1 MANNIS
7 LSDILHNRP
16 AVVPTI
22 YGYTLPDVADHNG
35 YIKIGYTDR
44 ENAET
49 RIKEQLHTAAI
60 PFRILFKESAMRSDG
75 TCFTDKDIHR
85 LLRHKG
91 YRQLNEGEDR
101 NEWFCC
107 SEKEALE
114 IIEEVRTGVRFE
126 GQRTWNFSMRKEQQ
140 TAVQMAKDYF
150 EQAKKEDPTRPPK
163 FLWNAKMRFGKTFAT
178 YQLARAMDFKKI
190 LILTFKPAVESAW
203 QEDLSHHIDFAG
215 WQFVSNKEARF
226 DAKQL
231 DEQFEACDKTKS
243 IVVFGSFQDLLGT
256 NDAGGIKA
264 KNEFIHSTNW
274 DLVVF
279 DEYHFGAW
287 RENAKNLFEKF
298 DEENNDFDIEKYQ
311 KEEAGNAINETF
323 LPISAFH
330 YLYLSGTPF
339 RALNSGEFLEDQ
351 VFNWTYSDEQ
361 SAKENW
367 AGKAEE
373 NPYAALPKMIM
384 LTYKVPDSIT
394 NVATNEGYD
403 EFDINEF
410 FRAEYEEKGKPE
422 SARFVYEDYVQ
433 NWLKMIQGNYM
444 PVDGLKLGAERP
456 PMPFSDTTLLNVLSH
471 TLWFL
476 PNVASCY
483 AMYNLLRQKQN
494 NFFDDYKV
502 IVCAGTRAG
511 IGIDALAPVLNAMGD
526 PLKTK
531 TITLSCG
538 KLTTGVTVRPWAGVF
553 MLRNLKSPET
563 YFQTAFRVQSPWE
576 IKDEHGNREV
586 VKQECYV
593 FDFALERALHQ
604 ISDYSCRLK
613 VDDTSPEQKVSEFI
627 SFLPVL
633 AFDGSSMNRIDAQDI
648 LDITYAGTSATLLAK
663 RWQTA
668 LLVHVDN
675 DTLKKLQ
682 SNQDALDALMN
693 IEGFRSLNS
702 EIQTIINRSEKV
714 KKLKKEKGDALT
726 KEEKKELSEDEKK
739 AKSLRKQVQ
748 ENLLKLAA
756 RIPAFM
762 YLTDYREQTIKDVIT
777 QIEPELFKK
786 VTGLSVKDF
795 DILCSIGLFDPEK
808 MNQGIFG
815 FRKYENSSLSY
826 TGIDKHEG
834 EAVGG
839 WDTVLRREEYEALYS
854 KQQATIAD
862 LTDAISPTDT
872 NTQHKTSGIVRSV
885 TTTHKPVVSQ
895 PASEIDWNK
904 ILASVSVG
912 TIVNHKTFGDGI
924 VVWMDNAKK
933 HIRVKFANGEK
944 PFIFPSAFP
953 KTNPTSK
960 HRLHISRAGGDLR
973 LFRAA
978 DYFYRSFFT
987 HHSYWNYR

>member
-1 MANNIS
+1 
-7 LSDILHNRP
+7 
-16 AVVPTI
+16 
-22 YGYTLPDVADHNG
+22 
-35 YIKIGYTDR
+35 
-44 ENAET
+44 
-49 RIKEQLHTAAI
+49 
-60 PFRILFKESAMRSDG
+60 
-75 TCFTDKDIHR
+75 
-85 LLRHKG
+85 
-91 YRQLNEGEDR
+91 
-101 NEWFCC
+101 
-107 SEKEALE
+107 
-114 IIEEVRTGVRFE
+114 
-126 GQRTWNFSMRKEQQ
+126 
-140 TAVQMAKDYF
+140 MAKDYF
-150 EQAKKEDPTRPPK
+150 EQAKKEDPDRPSK

-178 YQLARAMDFKKI
+178 YQLAKSMNFKRV
-190 LILTFKPAVESAW
+190 LVLTFKPAVESAW

-215 WQFVSNKEARF
+215 WQFVSNKEAKF
-226 DAKQL
+226 DAKEL
-231 DEQFEACDKTKS
+231 DEQFDECDGTKP

-256 NDAGGIKA
+256 NSAGGIKA
-264 KNEFIHSTNW
+264 KNEFIHTTNW

-298 DEENNDFDIEKYQ
+298 DEENDDFDIEKYQ
-311 KEEAGNAINETF
+311 KEEAGNAINESF
-323 LPISAFH
+323 LPITSNH

-351 VFNWTYSDEQ
+351 IFNWTYSDEQ

-367 AGKAEE
+367 LGKAED

-410 FRAEYEEKGKPE
+410 FRAECEEKDKLE
-422 SARFVYEDYVQ
+422 TARFVYEDYVQ

-476 PNVASCY
+476 PNIASCY
-483 AMYNLLRQKQN
+483 AMYNLLKQKQN
-494 NFFDDYKV
+494 NFFSDYKI
-502 IVCAGTRAG
+502 IVCAGTKAG
-511 IGIDALAPVLNAMGD
+511 IGLDALAPVLNAMGD

-576 IKDEHGNREV
+576 IKDEHGNREII
-586 VKQECYV
+586 KKECYV
-593 FDFALERALHQ
+593 FDFALERALRQ

-627 SFLPVL
+627 NFLPVL

-714 KKLKKEKGDALT
+714 KKLKKEKGDNLT
-726 KEEKKELSEDEKK
+726 KQEKKEISEDEKK

-795 DILCSIGLFDPEK
+795 DVLCSIGLFDPEK

-815 FRKYENSSLSY
+815 FRKYENSSLNY

-834 EAVGG
+834 ESIGG

-854 KQQATIAD
+854 KQQATVTD
-862 LTDAISPTDT
+862 LSDAIISSTETKTAPESSESSKIDT
-872 NTQHKTSGIVRSV
+872 TSAKKTVNPEKQE
-885 TTTHKPVVSQ
+885 KPQ
-895 PASEIDWNK
+895 IDWAH
-904 ILASVSVG
+904 ILADVGVG
-912 TIVNHKTFGDGI
+912 TTVKHKLFGEGTI
-924 VVWMDNAKK
+924 SKMDKAKK
-933 HIRVKFANGEK
+933 YIHVKFKKGEK
-944 PFIFPSAFP
+944 QFVFPDAFI
-953 KTNPTSK
+953 
-960 HRLHISRAGGDLR
+960 GGFLS
-973 LFRAA
+973 LQ
-978 DYFYRSFFT
+978 
-987 HHSYWNYR
+987 

>member
-1 MANNIS
+1 
-7 LSDILHNRP
+7 
-16 AVVPTI
+16 
-22 YGYTLPDVADHNG
+22 
-35 YIKIGYTDR
+35 
-44 ENAET
+44 
-49 RIKEQLHTAAI
+49 
-60 PFRILFKESAMRSDG
+60 
-75 TCFTDKDIHR
+75 
-85 LLRHKG
+85 
-91 YRQLNEGEDR
+91 
-101 NEWFCC
+101 
-107 SEKEALE
+107 
-114 IIEEVRTGVRFE
+114 
-126 GQRTWNFSMRKEQQ
+126 
-140 TAVQMAKDYF
+140 
-150 EQAKKEDPTRPPK
+150 
-163 FLWNAKMRFGKTFAT
+163 MRFGKTFAT

-203 QEDLSHHIDFAG
+203 QEDLTHHVDFAG

-231 DEQFEACDKTKS
+231 DEQFEACDKTKP

-287 RENAKNLFEKF
+287 RENAKNLFERF
-298 DEENNDFDIEKYQ
+298 DEENDDFDIEKYQ

-367 AGKAEE
+367 QDPGE

-394 NVATNEGYD
+394 NVATSEGYD

-422 SARFVYEDYVQ
+422 NARFVYEDYVQ

-502 IVCAGTRAG
+502 IVCAGTKAG

-714 KKLKKEKGDALT
+714 KKLKKEKGDDLT
-726 KEEKKELSEDEKK
+726 KQEKKELSEDEKK

-862 LTDAISPTDT
+862 LTEAISPADT
-872 NTQHKTSGIVRSV
+872 KAANARRKTSDTVS
-885 TTTHKPVVSQ
+885 TDAAYKPAAVPQ
-895 PASEIDWNK
+895 PAPEKDWDR
-904 ILASVSVG
+904 LFAPVGVG
-912 TIVNHKTFGDGI
+912 TAVKHKTFGEGT
-924 VVWMDNAKK
+924 VVWMDKAKK
-933 HIRVKFANGEK
+933 YIRVKFAAGEK
-944 PFIFPSAFP
+944 QFIFPDAFV
-953 KTNPTSK
+953 
-960 HRLHISRAGGDLR
+960 GGFL
-973 LFRAA
+973 
-978 DYFYRSFFT
+978 SVE
-987 HHSYWNYR
+987 

>member
-1 MANNIS
+1 M
-7 LSDILHNRP
+7 
-16 AVVPTI
+16 PTI
-22 YGYTLPDVADHNG
+22 YGYILPDLKDHDG
-35 YIKIGYTDR
+35 YIKVGYTDR
-44 ENAET
+44 KDTET
-49 RIKEQLHTAAI
+49 RIREQLHAAAI
-60 PFRILFKESAMRSDG
+60 KFKVLFKESAMRPDG
-75 TCFTDKDIHR
+75 TCFTDKDVHR

-91 YRQLNEGEDR
+91 FLQLNEGEDR
-101 NEWFCC
+101 NEWFKCTRTDALTAI
-107 SEKEALE
+107 KEL
-114 IIEEVRTGVRFE
+114 RTETRFE
-126 GQRTWNFSMRKEQQ
+126 GQRTWNFSMRNEQKA
-140 TAVQMAKDYF
+140 AVEMTKAYF
-150 EQAKKEDPTRPPK
+150 EQAKTDDPARPPK

-178 YQLARAMDFKKI
+178 YELCKAMGFKKI
-190 LILTFKPAVESAW
+190 LVLTFKPAVESAW
-203 QEDLSHHIDFAG
+203 QEDLSHHVDFKG
-215 WQFVSNKEARF
+215 WQFVSNKEAKF
-226 DAKQL
+226 DAKKL
-231 DEQFEACDKTKS
+231 DEQYDACDKTQP

-256 NDAGGIKA
+256 NEAGGIKA
-264 KNEFIHSTNW
+264 KNEFIHTTNW
-274 DLVVF
+274 DIVVF

-298 DEENNDFDIEKYQ
+298 DEENDDFDLEKYQ
-311 KEEAGNAINETF
+311 REEAGNAINETF
-323 LPISAFH
+323 LPITSAH

-361 SAKENW
+361 AAKENW
-367 AGKAEE
+367 DKSLGE
-373 NPYAALPKMIM
+373 NPYAALPKMVM

-394 NVATNEGYD
+394 ANVAINEGYD

-410 FRAEYEEKGKPE
+410 FRAEVPEKGKLE
-422 SARFVYEDYVQ
+422 SARFVYEEDVQ
-433 NWLKMIQGNYM
+433 KWLKMIQGNYM

-502 IVCAGTRAG
+502 IVCAGAKAG
-511 IGIDALAPVLNAMGD
+511 IGLDALRPVLNAMGD

-576 IKDEHGNREV
+576 IVNDHGDKEII
-586 VKQECYV
+586 KQECYI

-682 SNQDALDALMN
+682 ANQDALDALMR
-693 IEGFRSLNS
+693 IEGFRSLNT

-714 KKLKKEKGDALT
+714 NKLKKEKGDELT
-726 KEEKKELSEDEKK
+726 PSAKKELTEEEKKV
-739 AKSLRKQVQ
+739 KSLRKQVQ

-777 QIEPELFKK
+777 QIEPELFQK
-786 VTGLSVKDF
+786 VTGLTVKDF
-795 DILCSIGLFDPEK
+795 DVLCSIGLFDSEK

-854 KQQATIAD
+854 KQQATM
-862 LTDAISPTDT
+862 TDFEQILIPKRYRDKKTIEDKSAAGSAEHIVSD
-872 NTQHKTSGIVRSV
+872 TSGVDTIKSDKDKWEGILLQVKVGITV
-885 TTTHKPVVSQ
+885 THEKFG
-895 PASEIDWNK
+895 N
-904 ILASVSVG
+904 G
-912 TIVNHKTFGDGI
+912 TIT
-924 VVWMDNAKK
+924 WMSVDKK
-933 HIRVKFANGEK
+933 YMRVKFAAGEK
-944 PFIFPSAFP
+944 QFVFPDAFLMEYL
-953 KTNPTSK
+953 KLK
-960 HRLHISRAGGDLR
+960 
-973 LFRAA
+973 
-978 DYFYRSFFT
+978 
-987 HHSYWNYR
+987 

>member
-7 LSDILHNRP
+7 LSEILHKRP
-16 AVVPTI
+16 DVVPTI
-22 YGYTLPDVADHNG
+22 YGYILPDVKDHDG

-44 ENAET
+44 KDTET
-49 RIKEQLHTAAI
+49 RIREQLHTAAI
-60 PFRILFKESAMRSDG
+60 NFKILFKESAMRADG
-75 TCFTDKDIHR
+75 TCFTDKDVHR
-85 LLRHKG
+85 LLKHKG
-91 YRQLNEGEDR
+91 FLQLNEGADK
-101 NEWFCC
+101 NEWFRCTL
-107 SEKEALE
+107 SDALTA
-114 IIEEVRTGVRFE
+114 IEEICTETRFE
-126 GQRTWNFSMRKEQQ
+126 GNRTWNFAMRGEQQ
-140 TAVQMAKDYF
+140 QAVNMTKSYF
-150 EQAKKEDPTRPPK
+150 EQSKIDDPTRPPK
-163 FLWNAKMRFGKTFAT
+163 YLWNAKMRFGKTFAT
-178 YQLARAMDFKKI
+178 YELCKTMGFQKI
-190 LILTFKPAVESAW
+190 LVLTFKPAVESAW
-203 QEDLSHHIDFAG
+203 QEDLAHHVDFKG
-215 WQFVSNKEARF
+215 WQFVSNKEAKF
-226 DAKQL
+226 DAKKL
-231 DEQFEACDKTKS
+231 DEQFDACDKNNP

-256 NDAGGIKA
+256 NEAGGIKA
-264 KNEFIHSTNW
+264 KNEFIHTTNW
-274 DLVVF
+274 DIIVF

-298 DEENNDFDIEKYQ
+298 DEEDDDFDLEKYQ

-323 LPISAFH
+323 LPITSEQ

-361 SAKENW
+361 AAKENW
-367 AGKAEE
+367 DKSLGE
-373 NPYAALPKMIM
+373 NPYAALPKMVM

-394 NVATNEGYD
+394 ANVAINEGYD

-410 FRAEYEEKGKPE
+410 FRAEVTEKGKVE
-422 SARFVYEDYVQ
+422 TAHFVYEDDVQ
-433 NWLKMIQGNYM
+433 KWLKMIQGSYM

-494 NFFDDYKV
+494 NFFDDYKI
-502 IVCAGTRAG
+502 IVCAGTKAG
-511 IGIDALAPVLNAMGD
+511 IGLDALAPVKAAMGD
-526 PLKTK
+526 PLVTK

-553 MLRNLKSPET
+553 MLRNLNSPET

-576 IKDEHGNREV
+576 IVNDNGDKEV
-586 VKQECYV
+586 IKKECYV

-613 VDDTSPEQKVSEFI
+613 VDDVSPEQKVAEFI

-675 DTLKKLQ
+675 DTLKRLQ
-682 SNQDALDALMN
+682 NNPEAMNALNN
-693 IEGFRSLNS
+693 IEGFRALNA

-714 KKLKKEKGDALT
+714 KKLKKEKGDSLT
-726 KEEKKELSEDEKK
+726 PQEKKELTEDEKK

-786 VTGLSVKDF
+786 ITGLSVKDF
-795 DILCSIGLFDPEK
+795 DILCSIGLFDSEK

-826 TGIDKHEG
+826 TGIDKHAG
-834 EAVGG
+834 ESVGG
-839 WDTVLRREEYEALYS
+839 WDTVLRREEYEELYG
-854 KQQATIAD
+854 KQQATMTDFEEILIPEKYRAEKSGKTAENEIAATV
-862 LTDAISPTDT
+862 TDNAYASAQKQDEEKLAAEKALKEMLAKV
-872 NTQHKTSGIVRSV
+872 QVGITV
-885 TTTHKPVVSQ
+885 THK
-895 PASEIDWNK
+895 K
-904 ILASVSVG
+904 
-912 TIVNHKTFGDGI
+912 FGDGV
-924 VVWMDNAKK
+924 VVWIDSAKK
-933 HIRVKFANGEK
+933 YLRVKFDAGEK
-944 PFIFPSAFP
+944 QFVFPDAFLM
-953 KTNPTSK
+953 KFLEVK
-960 HRLHISRAGGDLR
+960 
-973 LFRAA
+973 
-978 DYFYRSFFT
+978 
-987 HHSYWNYR
+987 

>member
-22 YGYTLPDVADHNG
+22 YGYTLPTVADHDG

-44 ENAET
+44 EDTEA

-60 PFRILFKESAMRSDG
+60 PFKVLFKETAMRSDG
-75 TCFTDKDIHR
+75 TCFTDKDVHR
-85 LLRHKG
+85 LLKHKG
-91 YRQLNEGEDR
+91 FRQLNEGEDR
-101 NEWFCC
+101 NEWFYC

-114 IIEEVRTGVRFE
+114 TIEEVRTGIRFE

-150 EQAKKEDPTRPPK
+150 EQAKKEDPDRPSK

-178 YQLARAMDFKKI
+178 YQLAKSMNFKRV
-190 LILTFKPAVESAW
+190 LVLTFKPAVESAW

-215 WQFVSNKEARF
+215 WQFVSNKEAKF
-226 DAKQL
+226 DAKEL
-231 DEQFEACDKTKS
+231 DEQFDECDGTKP

-256 NDAGGIKA
+256 NSAGGIKA
-264 KNEFIHSTNW
+264 KNEFIHTTNW

-298 DEENNDFDIEKYQ
+298 DEENDDFDIEKYQ
-311 KEEAGNAINETF
+311 KEEAGNAINESF
-323 LPISAFH
+323 LPITSNH

-351 VFNWTYSDEQ
+351 IFNWTYSDEQ

-367 AGKAEE
+367 SGKAED

-410 FRAEYEEKGKPE
+410 FRAECEEKDKLE
-422 SARFVYEDYVQ
+422 TARFVYEDYVQ

-476 PNVASCY
+476 PNIASCY
-483 AMYNLLRQKQN
+483 AMYNLLKQKQN
-494 NFFDDYKV
+494 NFFSDYKI
-502 IVCAGTRAG
+502 IVCAGTKAG
-511 IGIDALAPVLNAMGD
+511 IGLDALAPVLNAMGD

-576 IKDEHGNREV
+576 IKDEHGNREII
-586 VKQECYV
+586 KKECYV
-593 FDFALERALHQ
+593 FDFALERALRQ

-627 SFLPVL
+627 NFLPVL

-702 EIQTIINRSEKV
+702 EIQTIIDRSEKV
-714 KKLKKEKGDALT
+714 KKLKKEKGDNLT
-726 KEEKKELSEDEKK
+726 KQEKKEISEDEKK

-795 DILCSIGLFDPEK
+795 DVLCSIGLFDPEK

-815 FRKYENSSLSY
+815 FRKYENSSLNY

-834 EAVGG
+834 ESIGG

-854 KQQATIAD
+854 KQQATVTD
-862 LTDAISPTDT
+862 LSDAIISSTETKTAPESSESSKIDT
-872 NTQHKTSGIVRSV
+872 TSAKKTVNPEKQE
-885 TTTHKPVVSQ
+885 KPQ
-895 PASEIDWNK
+895 IDWAH
-904 ILASVSVG
+904 ILADVGVG
-912 TIVNHKTFGDGI
+912 TTVKHKLFGEGTI
-924 VVWMDNAKK
+924 SKMDKAKK
-933 HIRVKFANGEK
+933 YIHVKFKKGEK
-944 PFIFPSAFP
+944 QFVFPDAFI
-953 KTNPTSK
+953 
-960 HRLHISRAGGDLR
+960 GGFLS
-973 LFRAA
+973 LQ
-978 DYFYRSFFT
+978 
-987 HHSYWNYR
+987 

>member
-22 YGYTLPDVADHNG
+22 YGYTLPTVADHNG

-44 ENAET
+44 EDTEA

-60 PFRILFKESAMRSDG
+60 PFKVLFKETAMRSDG
-75 TCFTDKDIHR
+75 TCFTDKDVHR
-85 LLRHKG
+85 LLKHKG
-91 YRQLNEGEDR
+91 FRQLNEGEDR
-101 NEWFCC
+101 NEWFYC
-107 SEKEALE
+107 SEKETLE
-114 IIEEVRTGVRFE
+114 TIEEVRTGIRFE

-140 TAVQMAKDYF
+140 TAVQMAKNYF
-150 EQAKKEDPTRPPK
+150 EQSKKEEPDRPSK

-178 YQLARAMDFKKI
+178 YQLAKSMNFKRI
-190 LILTFKPAVESAW
+190 LVLTFKPAVESAW
-203 QEDLSHHIDFAG
+203 QEDLSHHVDFSG
-215 WQFVSNKEARF
+215 WQFVSNKEAKF
-226 DAKQL
+226 DARKL
-231 DEQFEACDKTKS
+231 DEQFEDCDNTKP

-256 NDAGGIKA
+256 NSAGGIKA
-264 KNEFIHSTNW
+264 KNEFIHTTNW

-298 DEENNDFDIEKYQ
+298 DEENDDFDIEKYQ
-311 KEEAGNAINETF
+311 KEEAGNAINESF
-323 LPISAFH
+323 LPITSNH

-351 VFNWTYSDEQ
+351 IFNWTYSDEQ

-367 AGKAEE
+367 SGKAED

-394 NVATNEGYD
+394 NVVTNEGYD

-410 FRAEYEEKGKPE
+410 FRAECEEKDKPE
-422 SARFVYEDYVQ
+422 TARFVYEDYVQ

-476 PNVASCY
+476 PNIASCY
-483 AMYNLLRQKQN
+483 AMYNLLKQKQN
-494 NFFDDYKV
+494 NFFSDYKI
-502 IVCAGTRAG
+502 IVCAGTKAG
-511 IGIDALAPVLNAMGD
+511 IGLDALAPVLNAMGD

-576 IKDEHGNREV
+576 IKDKHGNREII
-586 VKQECYV
+586 KKECYV
-593 FDFALERALHQ
+593 FDFALERALRQ

-627 SFLPVL
+627 NFLPVL
-633 AFDGSSMNRIDAQDI
+633 AFDGSSMNKIDAQDI

-714 KKLKKEKGDALT
+714 KKLKKEKGDNLT
-726 KEEKKELSEDEKK
+726 KQEKKELTEDEKK

-795 DILCSIGLFDPEK
+795 DVLCSIGLFDPEK

-815 FRKYENSSLSY
+815 FRKYENSSLNY

-834 EAVGG
+834 ESIGG
-839 WDTVLRREEYEALYS
+839 WDTVLRRKEYEALYS
-854 KQQATIAD
+854 KQQATVTD
-862 LTDAISPTDT
+862 LSDAIISAKETKTAPESSASSKIDT
-872 NTQHKTSGIVRSV
+872 TSAKKTVNPEKQE
-885 TTTHKPVVSQ
+885 KPQ
-895 PASEIDWNK
+895 IDWEH
-904 ILASVSVG
+904 ILADVGVG
-912 TIVNHKTFGDGI
+912 TTVKHKLFGEGTI
-924 VVWMDNAKK
+924 SKMDKAKK
-933 HIRVKFANGEK
+933 YIHVKFKKGEK
-944 PFIFPSAFP
+944 QFVFPDAFICGFLS
-953 KTNPTSK
+953 
-960 HRLHISRAGGDLR
+960 LQ
-973 LFRAA
+973 
-978 DYFYRSFFT
+978 
-987 HHSYWNYR
+987 

>member
-7 LSDILHNRP
+7 LSEILHKRP
-16 AVVPTI
+16 DVVPTI
-22 YGYTLPDVADHNG
+22 YGYILPDVKDHDG

-44 ENAET
+44 KDTET

-60 PFRILFKESAMRSDG
+60 NFKILFKESAMRTDG
-75 TCFTDKDIHR
+75 TCFTDKDVHR
-85 LLRHKG
+85 LLQHKG
-91 YRQLNEGEDR
+91 FSRFNEGTDK
-101 NEWFCC
+101 NEWFKCTL
-107 SEKEALE
+107 SDALTA
-114 IIEEVRTGVRFE
+114 IEEIRTETRFE
-126 GQRTWNFSMRKEQQ
+126 GNRTWNFAMRGEQQ
-140 TAVQMAKDYF
+140 QAVNMTKSYF
-150 EQAKKEDPTRPPK
+150 LQAKADDPTRPSK

-178 YQLARAMDFKKI
+178 YELCKAMGFKKI
-190 LILTFKPAVESAW
+190 LVLTFKPAVESAW
-203 QEDLSHHIDFAG
+203 QEDLTHHVDFKG
-215 WQFVSNKEARF
+215 WQFVSNKEAKF
-226 DAKQL
+226 DAKKL
-231 DEQFEACDKTKS
+231 DEQYASCDKTKP

-264 KNEFIHSTNW
+264 KNEFIHTTNW
-274 DLVVF
+274 DIIVF

-287 RENAKNLFEKF
+287 RENAKNLFEKY
-298 DEENNDFDIEKYQ
+298 DEEEDDFDLEKYQ

-323 LPISAFH
+323 LPITSEQ

-361 SAKENW
+361 AAKENW
-367 AGKAEE
+367 DYSRGE
-373 NPYAALPKMIM
+373 NPYAALPKMVM

-394 NVATNEGYD
+394 ANVAINEGYD

-410 FRAEYEEKGKPE
+410 FRAEVTEKGKVE
-422 SARFVYEDYVQ
+422 TAHFVYEDDVQ
-433 NWLKMIQGNYM
+433 KWLKMIQGSYM

-494 NFFDDYKV
+494 NFFDDYKI
-502 IVCAGTRAG
+502 IVCAGTKAG
-511 IGIDALAPVLNAMGD
+511 IGLDALAPVKAAMGD
-526 PLKTK
+526 PLVTK

-553 MLRNLKSPET
+553 MLRNLNSPET

-576 IKDEHGNREV
+576 IVNDNGDKDV
-586 VKQECYV
+586 IKKECYV

-613 VDDTSPEQKVSEFI
+613 VDDVSPEQKVKDFI

-675 DTLKKLQ
+675 DTLKRLQ
-682 SNQDALDALMN
+682 NNPEAMDALNN
-693 IEGFRSLNS
+693 IEGFRALNA

-714 KKLKKEKGDALT
+714 KKLKKEKGDSLT
-726 KEEKKELSEDEKK
+726 PQEKKELTEDEKK

-795 DILCSIGLFDPEK
+795 DILCSIGLFDSEK

-815 FRKYENSSLSY
+815 FRKYDNSSLSY
-826 TGIDKHEG
+826 TGIDKHAG
-834 EAVGG
+834 ESVGG
-839 WDTVLRREEYEALYS
+839 WDTVLRREEYEELYG
-854 KQQATIAD
+854 KQQATMTDFEEILIPEKYRAEKSGNTAENEIAAAV
-862 LTDAISPTDT
+862 TDNVINAAQKQNEEKLAAEKAIEEML
-872 NTQHKTSGIVRSV
+872 QKVQVGITV
-885 TTTHKPVVSQ
+885 THK
-895 PASEIDWNK
+895 K
-904 ILASVSVG
+904 
-912 TIVNHKTFGDGI
+912 FGDGV
-924 VVWMDNAKK
+924 VVWIDSAKK
-933 HIRVKFANGEK
+933 YLRVKFDAGEK
-944 PFIFPSAFP
+944 QFVFPDAFLM
-953 KTNPTSK
+953 KFLEVK
-960 HRLHISRAGGDLR
+960 
-973 LFRAA
+973 
-978 DYFYRSFFT
+978 
-987 HHSYWNYR
+987 

>member
-22 YGYTLPDVADHNG
+22 YGYTLPTVADHDG

-44 ENAET
+44 ENTEN
-49 RIKEQLHTAAI
+49 RIKEQLHTAGI
-60 PFRILFKESAMRSDG
+60 PFKVLFKESAMRSDG
-75 TCFTDKDIHR
+75 TCFTDKDVHR
-85 LLRHKG
+85 LLKHKG
-91 YRQLNEGEDR
+91 FRQLNEGKDH
-101 NEWFCC
+101 NEWFYC

-114 IIEEVRTGVRFE
+114 TIEEVRTGIRFE

-150 EQAKKEDPTRPPK
+150 EQAKKDDPDRPSK

-178 YQLARAMDFKKI
+178 YQLAKSMDFKRI
-190 LILTFKPAVESAW
+190 LVLTFKPAVESAW
-203 QEDLSHHIDFAG
+203 QEDLSHHIDFLG
-215 WQFVSNKEARF
+215 WQFVSNKEAKF
-226 DAKQL
+226 DAREL
-231 DEQFEACDKTKS
+231 DEQFEDCDSTKP

-256 NDAGGIKA
+256 NSAGGIKA
-264 KNEFIHSTNW
+264 KNEFIHTTNW

-298 DEENNDFDIEKYQ
+298 DEENDDFDIEKYQ
-311 KEEAGNAINETF
+311 KEEAGNAINESF
-323 LPISAFH
+323 LPITSNH

-351 VFNWTYSDEQ
+351 IFNWTYSDEQ
-361 SAKENW
+361 SAKESW
-367 AGKAEE
+367 TGKAED
-373 NPYAALPKMIM
+373 NPYSALPKMIM

-410 FRAEYEEKGKPE
+410 FRAECEEKDKPE
-422 SARFVYEDYVQ
+422 TARFVYEDYVQ

-476 PNVASCY
+476 PNIASCY
-483 AMYNLLRQKQN
+483 AMYNLLKQKQN
-494 NFFDDYKV
+494 NFFSDYKI
-502 IVCAGTRAG
+502 IVCAGTKAG
-511 IGIDALAPVLNAMGD
+511 IGLDALAPVLNAMGD

-576 IKDEHGNREV
+576 IKDEHGNREII
-586 VKQECYV
+586 KKECYV
-593 FDFALERALHQ
+593 FDFALERALRQ

-627 SFLPVL
+627 NFLPVL
-633 AFDGSSMNRIDAQDI
+633 AFDGSSMNKIDAQDI

-714 KKLKKEKGDALT
+714 KKLKKEKGDNLT
-726 KEEKKELSEDEKK
+726 KQEKKEISEDEKK

-795 DILCSIGLFDPEK
+795 DVLCSIGLFDPEK

-815 FRKYENSSLSY
+815 FRKYENSSLNY
-826 TGIDKHEG
+826 KGIDKHEG
-834 EAVGG
+834 ESIGG

-854 KQQATIAD
+854 KRQATVTD
-862 LTDAISPTDT
+862 LSDAIISATETKTAPESSASSKIDT
-872 NTQHKTSGIVRSV
+872 TSAKKTVNPEKQE
-885 TTTHKPVVSQ
+885 KPQ
-895 PASEIDWNK
+895 IDWEN
-904 ILASVSVG
+904 ILADVG
-912 TIVNHKTFGDGI
+912 IETIVKHKMFGEGT
-924 VVWMDNAKK
+924 VVWMDKAKK
-933 HIRVKFANGEK
+933 YIRIKFKNGEK
-944 PFIFPSAFP
+944 QFVFPDAFI
-953 KTNPTSK
+953 
-960 HRLHISRAGGDLR
+960 GGFLS
-973 LFRAA
+973 LQ
-978 DYFYRSFFT
+978 
-987 HHSYWNYR
+987 

>member
-22 YGYTLPDVADHNG
+22 YGYTLPTVTDHDG

-44 ENAET
+44 ENTEN
-49 RIKEQLHTAAI
+49 RIKEQLHTASI
-60 PFRILFKESAMRSDG
+60 PFKVLFKESAMRSDG
-75 TCFTDKDIHR
+75 TCFTDKDVHR
-85 LLRHKG
+85 LLKHKG
-91 YRQLNEGEDR
+91 FRQLNEGKDR

-114 IIEEVRTGVRFE
+114 TIEEVRTGIRFK

-140 TAVQMAKDYF
+140 TAVQMAKNYF
-150 EQAKKEDPTRPPK
+150 EQSKKDDPDRPSK

-178 YQLARAMDFKKI
+178 YQLAKSMNFKRI
-190 LILTFKPAVESAW
+190 LVLTFKPAVESAW

-215 WQFVSNKEARF
+215 WQFVSNKEAKF
-226 DAKQL
+226 DAREL
-231 DEQFEACDKTKS
+231 DEQFEDCNSTKP

-256 NDAGGIKA
+256 NSAGGIKA
-264 KNEFIHSTNW
+264 KNEFIHTTNW

-298 DEENNDFDIEKYQ
+298 DEENDDFDIEKYQ
-311 KEEAGNAINETF
+311 KEEAGNAINESF
-323 LPISAFH
+323 LPITSNH

-351 VFNWTYSDEQ
+351 IFNWTYSDEQ

-367 AGKAEE
+367 SGKAED

-384 LTYKVPDSIT
+384 MTYKVPDSIT

-410 FRAEYEEKGKPE
+410 FRAECEEKDKPE
-422 SARFVYEDYVQ
+422 TARFVYEDYVQ

-476 PNVASCY
+476 PNIASCY
-483 AMYNLLRQKQN
+483 AMYNLLKQKQN
-494 NFFDDYKV
+494 NFFSDYKI
-502 IVCAGTRAG
+502 IVCAGTKAG
-511 IGIDALAPVLNAMGD
+511 IGLDALAPVLNAMGD

-576 IKDEHGNREV
+576 IKDEHGNREII
-586 VKQECYV
+586 KKECYV
-593 FDFALERALHQ
+593 FDFALERALRQ

-627 SFLPVL
+627 NFLPVL
-633 AFDGSSMNRIDAQDI
+633 AFDGSSMNKIDAQDI

-714 KKLKKEKGDALT
+714 KKLKKEKGDNLT
-726 KEEKKELSEDEKK
+726 KQEKKELTEDEKK

-795 DILCSIGLFDPEK
+795 DVLCSIGLFDPEK

-815 FRKYENSSLSY
+815 FRKYENSSLNY

-854 KQQATIAD
+854 KQQATVTD
-862 LTDAISPTDT
+862 LSDAIISATETKTVPESSESSKIDT
-872 NTQHKTSGIVRSV
+872 TSAEKTVNPE
-885 TTTHKPVVSQ
+885 KQEEPQ
-895 PASEIDWNK
+895 IDWEH
-904 ILASVSVG
+904 ILADVGVG
-912 TIVNHKTFGDGI
+912 TTVKHKLFGEGTI
-924 VVWMDNAKK
+924 SKMDKAKK
-933 HIRVKFANGEK
+933 YIHVKFKKGEK
-944 PFIFPSAFP
+944 QFVFPDAFI
-953 KTNPTSK
+953 
-960 HRLHISRAGGDLR
+960 GGFLS
-973 LFRAA
+973 LQ
-978 DYFYRSFFT
+978 
-987 HHSYWNYR
+987 

>member
-7 LSDILHNRP
+7 LSEILHTRP

-22 YGYTLPDVADHNG
+22 YGYVLPDVKDHDG

-44 ENAET
+44 DVET
-49 RIKEQLHTAAI
+49 RIKEQLHAAAI
-60 PFRILFKESAMRSDG
+60 KFKVLFKESAMRPDG
-75 TCFTDKDIHR
+75 TCFTDKDVHK
-85 LLRHKG
+85 LLRRKG
-91 YRQLNEGEDR
+91 VKQFNEGEDT
-101 NEWFCC
+101 NEWFAC
-107 SEKEALE
+107 SREEALTA
-114 IIEEVRTGVRFE
+114 IEELRTETRFE
-126 GQRTWNFSMRKEQQ
+126 GQRTWNFSMRNEQKI
-140 TAVQMAKDYF
+140 AVEMTKAYF
-150 EQAKKEDPTRPPK
+150 EQAKVDDPARPPK

-178 YQLARAMDFKKI
+178 YELCKAMDFKKI
-190 LILTFKPAVESAW
+190 LVLTFKPAVESAW
-203 QEDLSHHIDFAG
+203 QEDLSHHVDFKG
-215 WQFVSNKEARF
+215 WQFVSNKEAKF
-226 DAKQL
+226 DEAKL
-231 DEQFEACDKTKS
+231 NEQYDACDKS
-243 IVVFGSFQDLLGT
+243 RPIVVFGSFQDLLGT
-256 NDAGGIKA
+256 NDLGGIKA
-264 KNEFIHSTNW
+264 KNEFIHTTNW
-274 DLVVF
+274 DIIVF

-298 DEENNDFDIEKYQ
+298 DEEDNDFDLEKYQ
-311 KEEAGNAINETF
+311 LEEAGNAINESF
-323 LPISAFH
+323 LPITSRH

-361 SAKENW
+361 AAKENW
-367 AGKAEE
+367 DKSLGE
-373 NPYAALPKMIM
+373 NPYAALPKMVM

-394 NVATNEGYD
+394 ANIAINEGYD

-410 FRAEYEEKGKPE
+410 FRAEVAQKGKVE
-422 SARFVYEDYVQ
+422 SSRFVYEEDVQ
-433 NWLKMIQGNYM
+433 KWLKMIQGNYM

-483 AMYNLLRQKQN
+483 AMYNLLKQKQN
-494 NFFDDYKV
+494 SFFDDYKIV
-502 IVCAGTRAG
+502 VCAGTKAG
-511 IGIDALAPVLNAMGD
+511 IGLDALRPVLNAMGD

-576 IKDEHGNREV
+576 IVNDKGDKEV
-586 VKQECYV
+586 IKQECYI

-604 ISDYSCRLK
+604 IADYSCRLK
-613 VDDTSPEQKVSEFI
+613 VDDTSPEQKVADFI

-633 AFDGSSMNRIDAQDI
+633 AFDGASMNRIDAQDI

-682 SNQDALDALMN
+682 NNQEAMDALMR
-693 IEGFRSLNS
+693 IEGFRSLNA
-702 EIQTIINRSEKV
+702 EIQTIINRSEKI
-714 KKLKKEKGDALT
+714 KKIKKEGDGKKTPKEVSA
-726 KEEKKELSEDEKK
+726 EEKEI
-739 AKSLRKQVQ
+739 KSLRKQVQ

-762 YLTDYREQTIKDVIT
+762 YLTDFREQTIKDVIT
-777 QIEPELFKK
+777 QIEPELFYK
-786 VTGLSVKDF
+786 VTGLTVKDF
-795 DILCSIGLFDPEK
+795 ETLCSIGLFDPEK

-826 TGIDKHEG
+826 TGIDKHAG

-839 WDTVLRREEYEALYS
+839 WDTVLRREEYDALYS
-854 KQQATIAD
+854 KQQAT
-862 LTDAISPTDT
+862 LTDFEKALLPGAYLDD
-872 NTQHKTSGIVRSV
+872 SV
-885 TTTHKPVVSQ
+885 IERQATAKADDKDENEQGKDIWETILANVKAGDGVTHK
-895 PASEIDWNK
+895 K
-904 ILASVSVG
+904 
-912 TIVNHKTFGDGI
+912 FGDGTI
-924 VVWMDNAKK
+924 TWIGVDKK
-933 HIRVKFANGEK
+933 YLKVKFAVGEK
-944 PFIFPSAFP
+944 QFIFPDAFVMGFLSL
-953 KTNPTSK
+953 K
-960 HRLHISRAGGDLR
+960 
-973 LFRAA
+973 
-978 DYFYRSFFT
+978 
-987 HHSYWNYR
+987 

>member
-22 YGYTLPDVADHNG
+22 YCYCLPGVTDHDGYV
-35 YIKIGYTDR
+35 KVGYTDR
-44 ENAET
+44 VDVDK
-49 RIKEQLHTAAI
+49 RIREQLHTAA
-60 PFRILFKESAMRSDG
+60 LNCKVLLKESAMRSDG
-75 TCFTDKDIHR
+75 TCFTDKDVHR
-85 LLRHKG
+85 ILRRKG
-91 YRQLNEGEDR
+91 FAQLKAGADR
-101 NEWFCC
+101 NEWFACTE
-107 SEKEALE
+107 SDVLAAITEL
-114 IIEEVRTGVRFE
+114 RTGKRMD
-126 GQRTWNFSMRKEQQ
+126 GQRTWTFAMRNEQKA
-140 TAVQMAKDYF
+140 AVEMTLNYF
-150 EQAKKEDPTRPPK
+150 KQAKAEDNARPPK

-178 YQLARAMDFKKI
+178 YQLARQMGARKI
-190 LILTFKPAVESAW
+190 LVLTFKPAVESAW
-203 QEDLSHHIDFAG
+203 QEDLCRHVDFDG

-226 DAKQL
+226 DARKL
-231 DEQFEACDKTKS
+231 DEQYAACDQTKPV
-243 IVVFGSFQDLLGT
+243 VVFGSFQDLLGT
-256 NDAGGIKA
+256 NEAGGIKA
-264 KNEFIHSTNW
+264 KNEFIHATNW

-279 DEYHFGAW
+279 DEYHYGAW

-298 DEENNDFDIEKYQ
+298 DEENDDFDPEKYQ

-323 LPISAFH
+323 LPITAFH

-361 SAKENW
+361 NAKENW
-367 AGKAEE
+367 KGEGA
-373 NPYAALPKMIM
+373 NPYAALPKMVM

-394 NVATNEGYD
+394 ANVAINEGYD

-410 FRAEYEEKGKPE
+410 FRAELAEKGKPE
-422 SARFVYEDYVQ
+422 TARFVYEDDVQ
-433 NWLKMIQGNYM
+433 KWLRMIQGNYM

-456 PMPFSDTTLLNVLSH
+456 PMPYSDTTLLNVLSH

-494 NFFDDYKV
+494 AFFDDYKV
-502 IVCAGTRAG
+502 IVCAGAKAG
-511 IGIDALAPVLNAMGD
+511 IGLDALAPVLAAMGD

-553 MLRNLKSPET
+553 MLRNLNSPET

-576 IKDEHGNREV
+576 TVDEQGNRQV
-586 VKQECYV
+586 IKQECYI

-613 VDDTSPEQKVSEFI
+613 VDETSPEQKVRDFI

-675 DTLKKLQ
+675 DTLRKLQ
-682 SNQDALDALMN
+682 KSPEALDALMR
-693 IEGFRSLNS
+693 IEGFRSLNT
-702 EIQTIINRSEKV
+702 EIQTIINRSEKI
-714 KKLKKEKGDALT
+714 KKIKKEQGDNITPEQKRELT
-726 KEEKKELSEDEKK
+726 DEEKQT
-739 AKSLRKQVQ
+739 KSLRKQVQ

-777 QIEPELFKK
+777 QIEPELFRK
-786 VTGLSVKDF
+786 VTGLTVKDF
-795 DILCSIGLFDPEK
+795 DVLCSIGLFDSEK

-815 FRKYENSSLSY
+815 FRKYENASLSY

-839 WDTVLRREEYEALYS
+839 WDTVLRREEYEALYG
-854 KQQATIAD
+854 KQQASLTSFKEIILPQDNEMATTSSAEHTANDNLTTESGTNAQNGTTVQTPGAAQTASTIAKIAD
-862 LTDAISPTDT
+862 PAKPDWTTILAP
-872 NTQHKTSGIVRSV
+872 V
-885 TTTHKPVVSQ
+885 TT
-895 PASEIDWNK
+895 
-904 ILASVSVG
+904 G
-912 TIVNHKTFGDGI
+912 TTVTHKTFGQGTVTKLDKTKKYLTVSFAAGQKNFVFPNAFIDGFL
-924 VVWMDNAKK
+924 K
-933 HIRVKFANGEK
+933 
-944 PFIFPSAFP
+944 
-953 KTNPTSK
+953 
-960 HRLHISRAGGDLR
+960 L
-973 LFRAA
+973 
-978 DYFYRSFFT
+978 
-987 HHSYWNYR
+987 

>member
-22 YGYTLPDVADHNG
+22 YGYTLPTVADHNG

-44 ENAET
+44 EDTEA

-60 PFRILFKESAMRSDG
+60 PFKVLFKETAMRSDG
-75 TCFTDKDIHR
+75 TCFTDKDVHR
-85 LLRHKG
+85 LLKHKG
-91 YRQLNEGEDR
+91 FRQLNEGEDR

-107 SEKEALE
+107 SEKDALE
-114 IIEEVRTGVRFE
+114 TIEEVRTGIRFE
-126 GQRTWNFSMRKEQQ
+126 GQRTWNFAMRKEQQ

-150 EQAKKEDPTRPPK
+150 EQAKKEDPDRPSK

-178 YQLARAMDFKKI
+178 YQLAKAMDFKRV
-190 LILTFKPAVESAW
+190 LVLTFKPAVESAW
-203 QEDLSHHIDFAG
+203 QEDLSHHIDFVG
-215 WQFVSNKEARF
+215 WQFVSNKEAKF
-226 DAKQL
+226 DAKEL
-231 DEQFEACDKTKS
+231 DEQFDECDGTKP

-256 NDAGGIKA
+256 NSAGGIKA
-264 KNEFIHSTNW
+264 KNEFIHTTNW

-298 DEENNDFDIEKYQ
+298 DEENDDFDIEKYQ
-311 KEEAGNAINETF
+311 KEEAGNAINESF
-323 LPISAFH
+323 LPITSNH

-351 VFNWTYSDEQ
+351 IFNWTYSDEQ

-367 AGKAEE
+367 AGKAED

-384 LTYKVPDSIT
+384 MTYKVPDSIT

-410 FRAEYEEKGKPE
+410 FRAECEEKDKPE
-422 SARFVYEDYVQ
+422 TARFVYEDYVQ

-476 PNVASCY
+476 PNIASCY
-483 AMYNLLRQKQN
+483 AMYNLLKQKQN
-494 NFFDDYKV
+494 NFFDDYKI
-502 IVCAGTRAG
+502 IVCAGTKAG
-511 IGIDALAPVLNAMGD
+511 IGLDALTPVLNAMGD

-576 IKDEHGNREV
+576 VKDKHGNRV
-586 VKQECYV
+586 IVKKECYV
-593 FDFALERALHQ
+593 FDFALERALRQ

-627 SFLPVL
+627 NFLPVL

-714 KKLKKEKGDALT
+714 KKLKKEKGDNLT
-726 KEEKKELSEDEKK
+726 KQEKKEISEDEKK

-795 DILCSIGLFDPEK
+795 DVLCSIGLFDPEK

-815 FRKYENSSLSY
+815 FRKYENSSLNY

-834 EAVGG
+834 ESIGG

-854 KQQATIAD
+854 KQQATVTD
-862 LTDAISPTDT
+862 LTDSIISATETKTVPESSESSKIDT
-872 NTQHKTSGIVRSV
+872 TSAKKTVNSEKQE
-885 TTTHKPVVSQ
+885 KPQ
-895 PASEIDWNK
+895 IDWEN
-904 ILASVSVG
+904 ILADVGVG
-912 TIVNHKTFGDGI
+912 TVVKHKLFGEGTI
-924 VVWMDNAKK
+924 SKMDKAKK
-933 HIRVKFANGEK
+933 YIHVKFKKGEK
-944 PFIFPSAFP
+944 QFVFPDAFIGRFLS
-953 KTNPTSK
+953 
-960 HRLHISRAGGDLR
+960 LQ
-973 LFRAA
+973 
-978 DYFYRSFFT
+978 
-987 HHSYWNYR
+987 

>member
-1 MANNIS
+1 MANNIN

-16 AVVPTI
+16 AVVPTV
-22 YGYTLPDVADHNG
+22 YGYTLPTVDDHSG

-44 ENAET
+44 ENAED

-60 PFRILFKESAMRSDG
+60 PYKILFKESAMRPDG

-85 LLRHKG
+85 LLKHKG
-91 YRQLNEGEDR
+91 FRRLNEGEDK
-101 NEWFCC
+101 NEWFYC
-107 SEKEALE
+107 SEKDALDA
-114 IIEEVRTGVRFE
+114 IEEMRTGIRFE
-126 GQRTWNFSMRKEQQ
+126 GQRTWNFDMRSEQKKAVEMTQNYFAHAKE
-140 TAVQMAKDYF
+140 
-150 EQAKKEDPTRPPK
+150 EDSTRPPK
-163 FLWNAKMRFGKTFAT
+163 FLWNAKMRFGKTFAA
-178 YQLARAMDFKKI
+178 YKLAKVMGFKRI

-203 QEDLSHHIDFAG
+203 QEDLLHHVDFKD
-215 WQFVSNKEARF
+215 WQFVSNKEAKF
-226 DAKQL
+226 DAKHL
-231 DEQFEACDKTKS
+231 DEQYDACDKTKP

-256 NDAGGIKA
+256 NNAGGIKA
-264 KNEFIHSTNW
+264 KNEFIHLTNW
-274 DLVVF
+274 DIVVF

-298 DEENNDFDIEKYQ
+298 DEEDNDFDMEKYQ

-323 LPISAFH
+323 LPITSEH

-351 VFNWTYSDEQ
+351 IFNWTYSDEQ

-367 AGKAEE
+367 TGYGE

-384 LTYKVPDSIT
+384 MTYKVPDSIT
-394 NVATNEGYD
+394 NVATSEGYD
-403 EFDINEF
+403 KFDINEF
-410 FRAEYEEKGKPE
+410 FRAECEDKNKPE
-422 SARFVYEDYVQ
+422 TARFVYEDYVQ

-494 NFFDDYKV
+494 NFFDDYKI
-502 IVCAGTRAG
+502 IVCAGTKAG
-511 IGIDALAPVLNAMGD
+511 IGIDALPPVLNAMGD

-538 KLTTGVTVRPWAGVF
+538 KLTTGVTVRPWTGVF

-576 IKDEHGNREV
+576 TKDEHGDRV
-586 VKQECYV
+586 IVKKECYV
-593 FDFALERALHQ
+593 FDFALERALRQ

-627 SFLPVL
+627 NFLPIL
-633 AFDGSSMNRIDAQDI
+633 AFDGSSMNQINAQDI

-682 SNQDALDALMN
+682 NNQDALDALMN

-714 KKLKKEKGDALT
+714 KKLKKEKGDELT
-726 KEEKKELSEDEKK
+726 PKEKKEISEDEKK

-834 EAVGG
+834 ESVGG
-839 WDTVLRREEYEALYS
+839 WDTVLRREEYELLYS
-854 KQQATIAD
+854 KQQATV
-862 LTDAISPTDT
+862 TDFENAVISEQERKKMPE
-872 NTQHKTSGIVRSV
+872 GILENSTVKSEKRPVSNK
-885 TTTHKPVVSQ
+885 TTTEPTPEKNW
-895 PASEIDWNK
+895 DK
-904 ILASVSVG
+904 ILAPIGVG
-912 TIVNHKTFGDGI
+912 SAVKHKTFGTGT
-924 VVWMDNAKK
+924 VVWMDKFKK
-933 HIRVKFANGEK
+933 YIRVKFDAGEK
-944 PFIFPSAFP
+944 QFIFPDAF
-953 KTNPTSK
+953 
-960 HRLHISRAGGDLR
+960 IGGFLNIDC
-973 LFRAA
+973 
-978 DYFYRSFFT
+978 
-987 HHSYWNYR
+987 

>member
-22 YGYTLPDVADHNG
+22 YSYTLPDVADHNG

-231 DEQFEACDKTKS
+231 DEQFGACDKTKS

-323 LPISAFH
+323 LPIFAFH

-502 IVCAGTRAG
+502 IVCAGTKAG
-511 IGIDALAPVLNAMGD
+511 IGIDALKPVLDAMGD

-576 IKDEHGNREV
+576 VKDEHGNREV

-593 FDFALERALHQ
+593 FDFALERALQQ

-682 SNQDALDALMN
+682 SNPDALDALMN
-693 IEGFRSLNS
+693 IEGFRSLHS

-714 KKLKKEKGDALT
+714 KKLKKEKGDSLT
-726 KEEKKELSEDEKK
+726 KQEKKELSEDEKK

-826 TGIDKHEG
+826 TGIDMHEG

-872 NTQHKTSGIVRSV
+872 NTQRKTSNIVRSV

-944 PFIFPSAFP
+944 PFIFPNAFTAGFLHLP
-953 KTNPTSK
+953 K
-960 HRLHISRAGGDLR
+960 
-973 LFRAA
+973 
-978 DYFYRSFFT
+978 
-987 HHSYWNYR
+987 

>member
-1 MANNIS
+1 MAGNIS
-7 LSDILHNRP
+7 LSEILHSRP
-16 AVVPTI
+16 AVKPTI
-22 YGYTLPDVADHNG
+22 YGYTLPTVADHDG

-44 ENAET
+44 EDTES

-60 PFRILFKESAMRSDG
+60 PFKVLFKESAMRSDG

-85 LLRHKG
+85 LMRRKG
-91 YRQLNEGEDR
+91 FRQLNEGEDK

-107 SEKEALE
+107 CEEDVHNA
-114 IIEEVRTGVRFE
+114 IEEMRSGVRFE

-140 TAVQMAKDYF
+140 TAVELAKDYYIR
-150 EQAKKEDPTRPPK
+150 AKAEDSTRPPK
-163 FLWNAKMRFGKTFAT
+163 FLWNAKMRFGKTFAA
-178 YQLARAMDFKKI
+178 YQLAKAMNFKKI
-190 LILTFKPAVESAW
+190 LVLTFKPAVESAW
-203 QEDLSHHIDFAG
+203 QEDLLHHVDFKE
-215 WQFVSNKEARF
+215 WQFVSNKEAKF
-226 DAKQL
+226 DAKHL
-231 DEQFEACDKTKS
+231 DEQYAACDKSKP

-264 KNEFIHSTNW
+264 KNEFIHFTNW

-287 RENAKNLFEKF
+287 RENAKSLFEKF
-298 DEENNDFDIEKYQ
+298 DEENDDFDIEKYQ

-323 LPISAFH
+323 LPITSGH

-351 VFNWTYSDEQ
+351 IFNWTYSDEQ
-361 SAKENW
+361 AAKENW
-367 AGKAEE
+367 ESSDE

-384 LTYKVPDSIT
+384 MTYKVPDSIT
-394 NVATNEGYD
+394 NVATSEGYD

-410 FRAEYEEKGKPE
+410 FRAEYEDKNNSET
-422 SARFVYEDYVQ
+422 ARFVYEDYVQ

-456 PMPFSDTTLLNVLSH
+456 PMPFFDTTLLNVLSH

-483 AMYNLLRQKQN
+483 AMYNLLRQRQN
-494 NFFDDYKV
+494 NFFDDYKI
-502 IVCAGTRAG
+502 IVCAGTKAG

-682 SNQDALDALMN
+682 SNQNALEALMN

-714 KKLKKEKGDALT
+714 KKLKKEKGDDLT
-726 KEEKKELSEDEKK
+726 KQEKKELSEDEKK

-839 WDTVLRREEYEALYS
+839 WDTVLRREEYEMLYS
-854 KQQATIAD
+854 KQQATVVD
-862 LTDAISPTDT
+862 LTQAINTKLETEKLSGQISENIAAEAEHQSVMMKSSAEPIPET
-872 NTQHKTSGIVRSV
+872 NWD
-885 TTTHKPVVSQ
+885 
-895 PASEIDWNK
+895 E
-904 ILASVSVG
+904 ILALVGVG
-912 TIVNHKTFGDGI
+912 TMVKHKTFGNGT
-924 VVWMDNAKK
+924 VVWMDKLKK
-933 HIRVKFANGEK
+933 YIRVKFTAGEK
-944 PFIFPSAFP
+944 QFIFPDAFV
-953 KTNPTSK
+953 
-960 HRLHISRAGGDLR
+960 GGFLDIN
-973 LFRAA
+973 
-978 DYFYRSFFT
+978 
-987 HHSYWNYR
+987 H

>member
-7 LSDILHNRP
+7 LSEILHKRP
-16 AVVPTI
+16 AVVPTV
-22 YGYTLPDVADHNG
+22 YGYVLPDLKDHDG

-44 ENAET
+44 KETET
-49 RIKEQLHTAAI
+49 RIREQLHTAAI
-60 PFRILFKESAMRSDG
+60 NFKVLFKQSAMRSDG
-75 TCFTDKDIHR
+75 TCFTDKDVHR
-85 LLRHKG
+85 LLKHKG
-91 YRQLNEGEDR
+91 FLQLNAGAEK
-101 NEWFCC
+101 NEWFRC
-107 SEKEALE
+107 SIEDAL
-114 IIEEVRTGVRFE
+114 IAIEEVRTETRFK
-126 GQRTWNFSMRKEQQ
+126 GSRTWNFAMRGEQQ
-140 TAVQMAKDYF
+140 QAVEMTKTYF
-150 EQAKKEDPTRPPK
+150 EQAKLDDPARPPK
-163 FLWNAKMRFGKTFAT
+163 FLWNAKMRFGKTFAS
-178 YQLARAMDFKKI
+178 YELCKAMGFKKI
-190 LILTFKPAVESAW
+190 LVLTFKPAVESAW
-203 QEDLSHHIDFAG
+203 QEDLTHHVDFKG
-215 WQFVSNKEARF
+215 WQFVSNKEAKF
-226 DAKQL
+226 DAKKL
-231 DEQFEACDKTKS
+231 DEQFDECDKTKP

-256 NDAGGIKA
+256 TAAGGIKA
-264 KNEFIHSTNW
+264 KNEFIHATNW
-274 DLVVF
+274 DIIVF

-298 DEENNDFDIEKYQ
+298 DEENDDFDLEKYQ

-323 LPISAFH
+323 LPITSAH

-367 AGKAEE
+367 DSSRGE
-373 NPYAALPKMIM
+373 NPYAALPKMVM
-384 LTYKVPDSIT
+384 LTYKAPDSIT
-394 NVATNEGYD
+394 ANVAINEGYD

-410 FRAEYEEKGKPE
+410 FRAEIPEKGKVE
-422 SARFVYEDYVQ
+422 TARFVYEDDVQ
-433 NWLKMIQGNYM
+433 KWLKMIQGNYM

-456 PMPFSDTTLLNVLSH
+456 PIPFSDTTLLNVLSH

-483 AMYNLLRQKQN
+483 AMYSLLRQKQN

-502 IVCAGTRAG
+502 IVCAGTKAG
-511 IGIDALAPVLNAMGD
+511 IGLDALAPVLNAMGD
-526 PLKTK
+526 PLTTK

-576 IKDEHGNREV
+576 VVGDNGEKEIIKR
-586 VKQECYV
+586 ECYI

-633 AFDGSSMNRIDAQDI
+633 AFDGASMNRIDAQDI

-675 DTLKKLQ
+675 DTLKRLQ
-682 SNQDALDALMN
+682 SNRDALDALMR
-693 IEGFRSLNS
+693 IEGFRSLNA

-714 KKLKKEKGDALT
+714 KKLKKEKGDDLT
-726 KEEKKELSEDEKK
+726 PAEKRELTEEEKQ

-777 QIEPELFKK
+777 QIEPELFRK
-786 VTGLSVKDF
+786 VTGLTVKDF
-795 DILCSIGLFDPEK
+795 DTLCSIGLFDSEK

-834 EAVGG
+834 ESIGG

-854 KQQATIAD
+854 KQQATM
-862 LTDAISPTDT
+862 TDFEGILIPEKYRAAAEKEVGAAVGEAAVGWAAVGGAEEKKKAATSVAHALEENSAEKALEEMLKKVKVGITVS
-872 NTQHKTSGIVRSV
+872 HK
-885 TTTHKPVVSQ
+885 K
-895 PASEIDWNK
+895 
-904 ILASVSVG
+904 
-912 TIVNHKTFGDGI
+912 FGDGTI
-924 VVWMDNAKK
+924 TWISADNKYL
-933 HIRVKFANGEK
+933 RVKFSVGEK
-944 PFIFPSAFP
+944 QFVFPDAFVMGFLEVE
-953 KTNPTSK
+953 N
-960 HRLHISRAGGDLR
+960 
-973 LFRAA
+973 
-978 DYFYRSFFT
+978 
-987 HHSYWNYR
+987 

>member
-7 LSDILHNRP
+7 LSDILHARP

-22 YGYTLPDVADHNG
+22 YGYILPDLKDHEG

-44 ENAET
+44 KDTET
-49 RIKEQLHTAAI
+49 RIREQLRTAAVNYKI
-60 PFRILFKESAMRSDG
+60 VLKESAMRPDG
-75 TCFTDKDIHR
+75 TCFTDHDVHR

-91 YRQLNEGEDR
+91 FLRLKEGEDR
-101 NEWFCC
+101 NEWYRCTI
-107 SEKEALE
+107 SDVSAA
-114 IIEEVRTGVRFE
+114 IEELRTGIKFE
-126 GQRTWNFSMRKEQQ
+126 GQRTWNFSMRNEQKV
-140 TAVQMAKDYF
+140 AVDRTKAYF
-150 EQAKKEDPTRPPK
+150 ERAKREDPERPPK

-178 YQLARAMDFKKI
+178 YELCREMGFKKI
-190 LILTFKPAVESAW
+190 LVLTFKPAVESAW
-203 QEDLSHHIDFAG
+203 QEDLTHHVHFKG
-215 WQFVSNKEARF
+215 WQFVSNKEAKF
-226 DAKQL
+226 DTRKL
-231 DEQFEACDKTKS
+231 DEQYEACDKEQP

-256 NDAGGIKA
+256 NEAGGIKA
-264 KNEFIHSTNW
+264 KNEFIHTTNW
-274 DLVVF
+274 DIIVF

-298 DEENNDFDIEKYQ
+298 DEEDNDFDVEKYQ
-311 KEEAGNAINETF
+311 REEAGNAMNETF
-323 LPISAFH
+323 LPITSFH

-361 SAKENW
+361 TAKENW
-367 AGKAEE
+367 DKASGE
-373 NPYAALPKMIM
+373 NPYAALPKMVM

-394 NVATNEGYD
+394 ANIAINEGYD

-410 FRAEYEEKGKPE
+410 FRAEVPEKGKTE
-422 SARFVYEDYVQ
+422 SARFVHEEDVQ
-433 NWLKMIQGNYM
+433 KWLKMIQGNYM

-483 AMYNLLRQKQN
+483 AMHNLLRQRQN
-494 NFFDDYKV
+494 NFFDDYKI
-502 IVCAGTRAG
+502 IVCAGAKAG
-511 IGIDALAPVLNAMGD
+511 IGVEALAPVLNAMGN
-526 PLKTK
+526 PLETK

-576 IKDEHGNREV
+576 IVNDKGDKEV
-586 VKQECYV
+586 IKQECYI

-604 ISDYSCRLK
+604 IADYACRLK
-613 VDDTSPEQKVSEFI
+613 VDDTSPERKVADFI
-627 SFLPVL
+627 SFLPIL
-633 AFDGSSMNRIDAQDI
+633 AFDGASMNRIDAQDI
-648 LDITYAGTSATLLAK
+648 LDITYAGTSSTLLAK

-682 SNQDALDALMN
+682 NNTDALDALMR
-693 IEGFRSLNS
+693 IEGFRSLNK

-714 KKLKKEKGDALT
+714 KKIKKDKGDRLT
-726 KEEKKELSEDEKK
+726 PPERRDLTEEEKA
-739 AKSLRKQVQ
+739 AKTLRKQVQ

-762 YLTDYREQTIKDVIT
+762 YLTDYREETIKDVIT
-777 QIEPELFKK
+777 QIEPELFQK
-786 VTGLSVKDF
+786 VTGLTVKDF
-795 DILCSIGLFDPEK
+795 NVLCSIGLFDAEK

-815 FRKYENSSLSY
+815 FRRYENSSLSY

-839 WDTVLRREEYEALYS
+839 WDTVLKRDEYEKLYAG
-854 KQQATIAD
+854 QQATI
-862 LTDAISPTDT
+862 TDFETVAVDDTSESETDM
-872 NTQHKTSGIVRSV
+872 SV
-885 TTTHKPVVSQ
+885 ALEHTVANHEQLAQKRILEKLSCVNVGTEVTHKIFGSGAVS
-895 PASEIDWNK
+895 
-904 ILASVSVG
+904 
-912 TIVNHKTFGDGI
+912 
-924 VVWMDNAKK
+924 WMDKAKK
-933 HIRVKFANGEK
+933 YVRIKFAVGEK
-944 PFIFPSAFP
+944 QFVFPDAFIDGYLAL
-953 KTNPTSK
+953 KE
-960 HRLHISRAGGDLR
+960 
-973 LFRAA
+973 
-978 DYFYRSFFT
+978 
-987 HHSYWNYR
+987 

>member
-7 LSDILHNRP
+7 LSEILHKRP
-16 AVVPTI
+16 DVVPTI
-22 YGYTLPDVADHNG
+22 YGYILPDVKDHDG

-44 ENAET
+44 KDTET
-49 RIKEQLHTAAI
+49 RIREQLHTAAI
-60 PFRILFKESAMRSDG
+60 NFKILFKESAMRADG
-75 TCFTDKDIHR
+75 TCFTDKDVHR
-85 LLRHKG
+85 LLQHKG
-91 YRQLNEGEDR
+91 FSRLNEGSDK
-101 NEWFCC
+101 NEWFNCTL
-107 SEKEALE
+107 SDALVA
-114 IIEEVRTGVRFE
+114 IEELRTETRFE
-126 GQRTWNFSMRKEQQ
+126 GNHTWNFAMRGEQQ
-140 TAVQMAKDYF
+140 QAVNMTKSYF
-150 EQAKKEDPTRPPK
+150 EQSKIDDPTRPPK

-178 YQLARAMDFKKI
+178 YELCKAMGFQKI
-190 LILTFKPAVESAW
+190 LVLTFKPAVESAW
-203 QEDLSHHIDFAG
+203 QEDLTHHVDFKG
-215 WQFVSNKEARF
+215 WQFVSNKEAKF
-226 DAKQL
+226 DAKKL
-231 DEQFEACDKTKS
+231 DEQFDACDKTKP

-256 NDAGGIKA
+256 NEAGGIKA
-264 KNEFIHSTNW
+264 KNEFIHTTNW
-274 DLVVF
+274 DIIVF

-287 RENAKNLFEKF
+287 RENAKNLFEKY
-298 DEENNDFDIEKYQ
+298 DEEEDDFDLEKYQ

-323 LPISAFH
+323 LPITSEQ

-361 SAKENW
+361 AAKENW
-367 AGKAEE
+367 DKSLGE
-373 NPYAALPKMIM
+373 NPYAALPKMVM
-384 LTYKVPDSIT
+384 LTYKAPDSIT
-394 NVATNEGYD
+394 ANVAINEGYD

-410 FRAEYEEKGKPE
+410 FRAEVTEKGKVE
-422 SARFVYEDYVQ
+422 TAHFVYEDDVQ
-433 NWLKMIQGNYM
+433 KWLKMIQGSYM

-494 NFFDDYKV
+494 NFFDDYKI
-502 IVCAGTRAG
+502 IVCAGTKAG
-511 IGIDALAPVLNAMGD
+511 IGLDALAPVKAAMDD
-526 PLKTK
+526 PLVTK

-553 MLRNLKSPET
+553 MLRNLNSPET

-576 IKDEHGNREV
+576 IVNDNGDKEV
-586 VKQECYV
+586 IKKECYV

-604 ISDYSCRLK
+604 IADYSCRLK
-613 VDDTSPEQKVSEFI
+613 VDETSPEQKVSEFI

-633 AFDGSSMNRIDAQDI
+633 AFDGASMNRIDAQDI

-682 SNQDALDALMN
+682 NNQDALDALMR
-693 IEGFRSLNS
+693 IEGFRSLNA

-714 KKLKKEKGDALT
+714 KKLKKEKGDDLT
-726 KEEKKELSEDEKK
+726 SAEKKGLTEDEKK

-762 YLTDYREQTIKDVIT
+762 YLTDYREQTVKDVIT
-777 QIEPELFKK
+777 QIEPELFQK
-786 VTGLSVKDF
+786 VTGLTVKDF
-795 DILCSIGLFDPEK
+795 DVLCSIGLFDSEK

-834 EAVGG
+834 EAIGG

-854 KQQATIAD
+854 KQQATMTDFEEILIPEKYRAEKSGNTAENEIAAAV
-862 LTDAISPTDT
+862 TDNAYAAAQKQDEEKLAAEKAL
-872 NTQHKTSGIVRSV
+872 QEMLAKVQVGITV
-885 TTTHKPVVSQ
+885 THK
-895 PASEIDWNK
+895 K
-904 ILASVSVG
+904 
-912 TIVNHKTFGDGI
+912 FGDGV
-924 VVWMDNAKK
+924 VVWIDSAKK
-933 HIRVKFANGEK
+933 HLRVKFDAGEK
-944 PFIFPSAFP
+944 QFVFPDAFLM
-953 KTNPTSK
+953 KFLEVK
-960 HRLHISRAGGDLR
+960 
-973 LFRAA
+973 
-978 DYFYRSFFT
+978 
-987 HHSYWNYR
+987 

>member
-22 YGYTLPDVADHNG
+22 YGYTLPTVADHNG

-44 ENAET
+44 EDTEA

-60 PFRILFKESAMRSDG
+60 PFKVLFKETAMRSDG
-75 TCFTDKDIHR
+75 TCFTDKDVHR
-85 LLRHKG
+85 LLKHKG
-91 YRQLNEGEDR
+91 FRQLNEGEDR
-101 NEWFCC
+101 NEWFYC
-107 SEKEALE
+107 SEKETLE
-114 IIEEVRTGVRFE
+114 TIEEVRTGIRFE

-140 TAVQMAKDYF
+140 TAVQMAKNYF
-150 EQAKKEDPTRPPK
+150 EQSKKEEPDRPSK

-178 YQLARAMDFKKI
+178 YQLAKSMNFKRI
-190 LILTFKPAVESAW
+190 LVLTFKPAVESAW
-203 QEDLSHHIDFAG
+203 QEDLSHHVDFSG
-215 WQFVSNKEARF
+215 WQFVSNKEAKF
-226 DAKQL
+226 DARKL
-231 DEQFEACDKTKS
+231 DEQFEDCDNTKP

-256 NDAGGIKA
+256 NSAGGIKA
-264 KNEFIHSTNW
+264 KNEFIHTTNW

-298 DEENNDFDIEKYQ
+298 DEENDDFDIEKYQ
-311 KEEAGNAINETF
+311 KEEAGNAINESF
-323 LPISAFH
+323 LPITSNH

-351 VFNWTYSDEQ
+351 IFNWTYSDEQ

-367 AGKAEE
+367 SGKAED

-410 FRAEYEEKGKPE
+410 FRAECEEKDKPE
-422 SARFVYEDYVQ
+422 TARFVYEDYVQ

-476 PNVASCY
+476 PNIASCY
-483 AMYNLLRQKQN
+483 AMYNLLKQKQN
-494 NFFDDYKV
+494 NFFSDYKI
-502 IVCAGTRAG
+502 IVCAGTKAG
-511 IGIDALAPVLNAMGD
+511 IGLDALAPVLNAMGD

-576 IKDEHGNREV
+576 IKDKHGNREII
-586 VKQECYV
+586 KKECYV
-593 FDFALERALHQ
+593 FDFALERALRQ

-627 SFLPVL
+627 NFLPVL
-633 AFDGSSMNRIDAQDI
+633 AFDGSSMNKIDAQDI

-714 KKLKKEKGDALT
+714 KKLKKEKGDNLT
-726 KEEKKELSEDEKK
+726 KQEKKELTEDEKK

-795 DILCSIGLFDPEK
+795 DVLCSIGLFDPEK

-815 FRKYENSSLSY
+815 FRKYENSSLNY

-834 EAVGG
+834 ESIGG

-854 KQQATIAD
+854 KQQATVTD
-862 LTDAISPTDT
+862 LSDAIISATETKTAPESSASSKIDT
-872 NTQHKTSGIVRSV
+872 TSAKKTVNPEKQE
-885 TTTHKPVVSQ
+885 KPQ
-895 PASEIDWNK
+895 IDWEH
-904 ILASVSVG
+904 ILADVGVG
-912 TIVNHKTFGDGI
+912 TTVKHKLFGEGTI
-924 VVWMDNAKK
+924 SKMDKAKK
-933 HIRVKFANGEK
+933 YIHVKFKKGEK
-944 PFIFPSAFP
+944 QFVFPDAFI
-953 KTNPTSK
+953 
-960 HRLHISRAGGDLR
+960 GGFLS
-973 LFRAA
+973 LQ
-978 DYFYRSFFT
+978 
-987 HHSYWNYR
+987 

>member
-7 LSDILHNRP
+7 LSEILHTRP

-22 YGYTLPDVADHNG
+22 YGYILPDLKDHDG
-35 YIKIGYTDR
+35 YIKVGYTDR
-44 ENAET
+44 KDTET
-49 RIKEQLHTAAI
+49 RIREQLHAAAI
-60 PFRILFKESAMRSDG
+60 KFKVLFKESAMRPDG
-75 TCFTDKDIHR
+75 TCFTDKDVHR

-91 YRQLNEGEDR
+91 FLQLNEGEDR
-101 NEWFCC
+101 NEWFKCTLTD
-107 SEKEALE
+107 ALTA
-114 IIEEVRTGVRFE
+114 IEELRTETRFE
-126 GQRTWNFSMRKEQQ
+126 GQRTWNFSMRNEQKA
-140 TAVQMAKDYF
+140 AVEMTKAYF
-150 EQAKKEDPTRPPK
+150 EQAKTDDPARPPK

-178 YQLARAMDFKKI
+178 YELCKAMGFKKI
-190 LILTFKPAVESAW
+190 LVLTFKPAVESAW
-203 QEDLSHHIDFAG
+203 QEDLSHHVDFKG
-215 WQFVSNKEARF
+215 WQFVSNKEAKF
-226 DAKQL
+226 DAKKL
-231 DEQFEACDKTKS
+231 DEQYDACDKTQP

-256 NDAGGIKA
+256 NEAGGIKA
-264 KNEFIHSTNW
+264 KNEFIHTTNW
-274 DLVVF
+274 DIVVF

-298 DEENNDFDIEKYQ
+298 DEENDDFDLEKYQ
-311 KEEAGNAINETF
+311 REEAGNAINETF
-323 LPISAFH
+323 LPITSAH

-361 SAKENW
+361 AAKENW
-367 AGKAEE
+367 DKSLGE
-373 NPYAALPKMIM
+373 NPYAALPKMVM

-394 NVATNEGYD
+394 ANVAINEGYD

-410 FRAEYEEKGKPE
+410 FRAEVPEKGKIE
-422 SARFVYEDYVQ
+422 SARFVYEEDVQ
-433 NWLKMIQGNYM
+433 KWLKMIQGNYM

-483 AMYNLLRQKQN
+483 AMQNLLRQKQN
-494 NFFDDYKV
+494 NFFNDYKI
-502 IVCAGTRAG
+502 IVCAGPKAG
-511 IGIDALAPVLNAMGD
+511 IGLDALHPVLNAMGD
-526 PLKTK
+526 PLETK

-576 IKDEHGNREV
+576 VVNDHGDKEV
-586 VKQECYV
+586 IKQECYI

-613 VDDTSPEQKVSEFI
+613 VDDASPEQKVSEFI

-682 SNQDALDALMN
+682 ANQDALDALMR
-693 IEGFRSLNS
+693 IEGFRSLNT

-714 KKLKKEKGDALT
+714 NKLKKEKGDELT
-726 KEEKKELSEDEKK
+726 PSAKKELTEEEKKV
-739 AKSLRKQVQ
+739 KSLRKQVQ

-777 QIEPELFKK
+777 QIEPELFQK
-786 VTGLSVKDF
+786 VTGLTVKDF
-795 DILCSIGLFDPEK
+795 DVLCSIGLFDSEK

-854 KQQATIAD
+854 KQQATM
-862 LTDAISPTDT
+862 TDFEQILIPKRYRDKKTIEDKSAAGSAEHIVSD
-872 NTQHKTSGIVRSV
+872 TSGVDTIKSDKDKWEEILSQVKVGITV
-885 TTTHKPVVSQ
+885 THEKFG
-895 PASEIDWNK
+895 N
-904 ILASVSVG
+904 G
-912 TIVNHKTFGDGI
+912 TIT
-924 VVWMDNAKK
+924 WMSVDKK
-933 HIRVKFANGEK
+933 YMRVKFAAGEK
-944 PFIFPSAFP
+944 QFVFPDAFLMEYL
-953 KTNPTSK
+953 KLK
-960 HRLHISRAGGDLR
+960 
-973 LFRAA
+973 
-978 DYFYRSFFT
+978 
-987 HHSYWNYR
+987 

>member
-7 LSDILHNRP
+7 LSEILHKRP
-16 AVVPTI
+16 DVVPTI
-22 YGYTLPDVADHNG
+22 YGYILPDVKDHDG

-44 ENAET
+44 KDTET
-49 RIKEQLHTAAI
+49 RIREQLHTAAI
-60 PFRILFKESAMRSDG
+60 NFKILFKESAMRADG
-75 TCFTDKDIHR
+75 TCFTDKDVHR
-85 LLRHKG
+85 LLKRKG
-91 YRQLNEGEDR
+91 FLQLNAGTDK
-101 NEWFCC
+101 NEWFKCTL
-107 SEKEALE
+107 SDTLTA
-114 IIEEVRTGVRFE
+114 IEEVRTETRFE
-126 GQRTWNFSMRKEQQ
+126 GNRMWNFAMRDEQQ
-140 TAVQMAKDYF
+140 QAVNMTKSYF
-150 EQAKKEDPTRPPK
+150 EQSKIDDPTRPPK

-178 YQLARAMDFKKI
+178 YELCKAMGFNKI
-190 LILTFKPAVESAW
+190 LVLTFKPAVESAW
-203 QEDLSHHIDFAG
+203 QEDLTHHVDFKG
-215 WQFVSNKEARF
+215 WQFVSNKEAKF
-226 DAKQL
+226 DAKKL
-231 DEQFEACDKTKS
+231 DEQFDACDKTKP

-256 NDAGGIKA
+256 NEAGGIKA
-264 KNEFIHSTNW
+264 KNEFIHTTNW
-274 DLVVF
+274 DIIVF

-298 DEENNDFDIEKYQ
+298 DEENDDFDLEKYQ

-323 LPISAFH
+323 LPITSEQ

-367 AGKAEE
+367 DKSSGE
-373 NPYAALPKMIM
+373 NPYAALPKMVM

-394 NVATNEGYD
+394 ANVAINEGYD

-410 FRAEYEEKGKPE
+410 FRAEVTEKGKVE
-422 SARFVYEDYVQ
+422 TAHFVYEDDVQ
-433 NWLKMIQGNYM
+433 KWLKMIQGSYM

-494 NFFDDYKV
+494 NFFDDYKI
-502 IVCAGTRAG
+502 IVCAGTKAG
-511 IGIDALAPVLNAMGD
+511 IGLDALAPVKAAMGD
-526 PLKTK
+526 PLVTK

-553 MLRNLKSPET
+553 MLRNLNSPET

-576 IKDEHGNREV
+576 IVNDNGDKEV
-586 VKQECYV
+586 IKKECYV

-613 VDDTSPEQKVSEFI
+613 VDDVSPEQKVAEFI
-627 SFLPVL
+627 LFLPVL

-675 DTLKKLQ
+675 DTLKRLQ
-682 SNQDALDALMN
+682 NNPEAMEALNN
-693 IEGFRSLNS
+693 IEGFRALNA

-714 KKLKKEKGDALT
+714 KKLKKEKGDNLT
-726 KEEKKELSEDEKK
+726 PQEKKELTEDEKK

-777 QIEPELFKK
+777 EIEPELFKK

-795 DILCSIGLFDPEK
+795 DVLCSIGLFDSEK

-834 EAVGG
+834 EAIGG
-839 WDTVLRREEYEALYS
+839 WDTVLRREEYEELYG
-854 KQQATIAD
+854 KQQATMTDFEEILIPEKYRAEKSGNTAENEIAAAV
-862 LTDAISPTDT
+862 TDNAYAAAQKQDEEKLAAEKAL
-872 NTQHKTSGIVRSV
+872 QEMLAKVQVGITV
-885 TTTHKPVVSQ
+885 THKKFGS
-895 PASEIDWNK
+895 
-904 ILASVSVG
+904 G
-912 TIVNHKTFGDGI
+912 TIVWIDS
-924 VVWMDNAKK
+924 AKK
-933 HIRVKFANGEK
+933 YLRVKFDAGEK
-944 PFIFPSAFP
+944 QFVFPDAFLM
-953 KTNPTSK
+953 KFLEVK
-960 HRLHISRAGGDLR
+960 
-973 LFRAA
+973 
-978 DYFYRSFFT
+978 
-987 HHSYWNYR
+987 

>member
-7 LSDILHNRP
+7 LSEILHKRP
-16 AVVPTI
+16 DVVPTI
-22 YGYTLPDVADHNG
+22 YGYILPDVKDHDG

-44 ENAET
+44 KDTET
-49 RIKEQLHTAAI
+49 RIREQLHTAAI
-60 PFRILFKESAMRSDG
+60 NFKILFKESAMRADG

-85 LLRHKG
+85 LLKHKG
-91 YRQLNEGEDR
+91 FLQLNEGTDK
-101 NEWFCC
+101 NEWFKCTL
-107 SEKEALE
+107 SDALTA
-114 IIEEVRTGVRFE
+114 IEEIRTETRFE
-126 GQRTWNFSMRKEQQ
+126 GNRTWNFAMRGEQQ
-140 TAVQMAKDYF
+140 QAVNMTKSYF
-150 EQAKKEDPTRPPK
+150 EQSKIDDPTRPPK

-178 YQLARAMDFKKI
+178 YELCKTMGFKKI
-190 LILTFKPAVESAW
+190 LVLTFKPAVESAW
-203 QEDLSHHIDFAG
+203 QEDLTHHVDFKG
-215 WQFVSNKEARF
+215 WQFVSNKEAKF
-226 DAKQL
+226 DAKKL
-231 DEQFEACDKTKS
+231 DEQFDACDKTKP

-256 NDAGGIKA
+256 NEAGGIKA
-264 KNEFIHSTNW
+264 KNEFIHTTNW
-274 DLVVF
+274 DIIVF

-287 RENAKNLFEKF
+287 RENAKNLFEKY
-298 DEENNDFDIEKYQ
+298 DEEEDDFDLEKYQ

-323 LPISAFH
+323 LPITSEQ

-361 SAKENW
+361 AAKENW
-367 AGKAEE
+367 DKSLGE
-373 NPYAALPKMIM
+373 NPYAALPKMVM

-394 NVATNEGYD
+394 ANVAINEGYD

-410 FRAEYEEKGKPE
+410 FRAEVTEKGKVE
-422 SARFVYEDYVQ
+422 TAHFVYEDDVQ
-433 NWLKMIQGNYM
+433 KWLKMIQGSYM

-494 NFFDDYKV
+494 NFFDDYKI
-502 IVCAGTRAG
+502 IVCAGTKAG
-511 IGIDALAPVLNAMGD
+511 IGLDALAPVKAAMGD
-526 PLKTK
+526 PLVTK

-553 MLRNLKSPET
+553 MLRNLNSPET

-576 IKDEHGNREV
+576 IVNDNGDKEV
-586 VKQECYV
+586 IKKECYV

-613 VDDTSPEQKVSEFI
+613 VDDVSSEQKVAEFI

-675 DTLKKLQ
+675 DTLKRLQ
-682 SNQDALDALMN
+682 NNPEAMEALNN
-693 IEGFRSLNS
+693 IEGFRALNA

-714 KKLKKEKGDALT
+714 KKLKKEKGDNLT
-726 KEEKKELSEDEKK
+726 PQEKKELTEDEKK

-777 QIEPELFKK
+777 EIEPELFKK

-795 DILCSIGLFDPEK
+795 DILCSIGLFDSEK

-826 TGIDKHEG
+826 TGIDKHAG

-839 WDTVLRREEYEALYS
+839 WDTVLRREEYEELYG
-854 KQQATIAD
+854 KQQATMMDFEEILIPEKYRAEKSGNTAEDEIAATV
-862 LTDAISPTDT
+862 TDNAAT
-872 NTQHKTSGIVRSV
+872 NNATTALQKQSEEKRAAEKALEEMLAKVQVGV
-885 TTTHKPVVSQ
+885 TVTHKKFG
-895 PASEIDWNK
+895 N
-904 ILASVSVG
+904 G
-912 TIVNHKTFGDGI
+912 TIVWIDS
-924 VVWMDNAKK
+924 AKK
-933 HIRVKFANGEK
+933 YLRVKFDAGEK
-944 PFIFPSAFP
+944 QFVFPDAFLM
-953 KTNPTSK
+953 KFLEVK
-960 HRLHISRAGGDLR
+960 
-973 LFRAA
+973 
-978 DYFYRSFFT
+978 
-987 HHSYWNYR
+987 

>member
-7 LSDILHNRP
+7 LSEILHKRP
-16 AVVPTI
+16 DVVPTI
-22 YGYTLPDVADHNG
+22 YGYILPDVKGHDG

-44 ENAET
+44 KDTET
-49 RIKEQLHTAAI
+49 RIREQLHTAAI
-60 PFRILFKESAMRSDG
+60 NFKILFKESAMRVDG
-75 TCFTDKDIHR
+75 TCFTDKDVHR
-85 LLRHKG
+85 LLKHKG
-91 YRQLNEGEDR
+91 FLQLNEGADK
-101 NEWFCC
+101 NEWFRCTL
-107 SEKEALE
+107 SDALTA
-114 IIEEVRTGVRFE
+114 IEEIRTETRFE
-126 GQRTWNFSMRKEQQ
+126 GNRTWNFAMRGEQQ
-140 TAVQMAKDYF
+140 QAVNMTKSYF
-150 EQAKKEDPTRPPK
+150 EQSKIDDPTRPPK
-163 FLWNAKMRFGKTFAT
+163 YLWNAKMRFGKTFAT
-178 YQLARAMDFKKI
+178 YELCKAMGFKKI
-190 LILTFKPAVESAW
+190 LVLTFKPAVESAW
-203 QEDLSHHIDFAG
+203 QEDLTHHIDFKG
-215 WQFVSNKEARF
+215 WQFVSNKEAKF
-226 DAKQL
+226 DAKKL
-231 DEQFEACDKTKS
+231 DEQFDACDKTKP

-256 NDAGGIKA
+256 NEAGGIKA
-264 KNEFIHSTNW
+264 KNEFIHTTNW
-274 DLVVF
+274 DIIVF

-298 DEENNDFDIEKYQ
+298 DEENDDFDLEKYQ

-323 LPISAFH
+323 LPLTAEH

-361 SAKENW
+361 STKENW
-367 AGKAEE
+367 DYSRGE
-373 NPYAALPKMIM
+373 NPYAELPKIVM

-394 NVATNEGYD
+394 ANVAINEGYD

-410 FRAEYEEKGKPE
+410 FRAEVTEKGKVE
-422 SARFVYEDYVQ
+422 TAHFVYEDDVQ
-433 NWLKMIQGNYM
+433 KWLKMIQGSYM

-494 NFFDDYKV
+494 NFFDDYKI
-502 IVCAGTRAG
+502 IVCAGTKAG
-511 IGIDALAPVLNAMGD
+511 IGLDALAPVKAAMGD
-526 PLKTK
+526 PLVTK

-553 MLRNLKSPET
+553 MLRNLNSPET

-576 IKDEHGNREV
+576 IVNDNGDKEV
-586 VKQECYV
+586 IKKECYV

-613 VDDTSPEQKVSEFI
+613 MDDVSPEQKVAEFI

-633 AFDGSSMNRIDAQDI
+633 AFDGSSMNHIDAQDI

-675 DTLKKLQ
+675 DTLKRLQ
-682 SNQDALDALMN
+682 NTPEAMEALNN
-693 IEGFRSLNS
+693 IEGFRALNA

-714 KKLKKEKGDALT
+714 KKLKKEKGDNLT
-726 KEEKKELSEDEKK
+726 PQEKKELTEDEKK
-739 AKSLRKQVQ
+739 AKSLRKQVR

-777 QIEPELFKK
+777 EIEPELFKK

-795 DILCSIGLFDPEK
+795 DILCSIGLFDSEK

-826 TGIDKHEG
+826 TGIDKHAG
-834 EAVGG
+834 ESVGG
-839 WDTVLRREEYEALYS
+839 WDTVLRREEYEELYG
-854 KQQATIAD
+854 KQQATMTDFEEILIPEKYRAEKSGKTAENEIAATV
-862 LTDAISPTDT
+862 TDNAYASAQKQDEEKLAAEKALKEMLAKV
-872 NTQHKTSGIVRSV
+872 QVGITV
-885 TTTHKPVVSQ
+885 THK
-895 PASEIDWNK
+895 K
-904 ILASVSVG
+904 
-912 TIVNHKTFGDGI
+912 FGDGV
-924 VVWMDNAKK
+924 VVWIDSAKK
-933 HIRVKFANGEK
+933 YLRVKFDAGEK
-944 PFIFPSAFP
+944 QFVFPDAFLM
-953 KTNPTSK
+953 KFLEVK
-960 HRLHISRAGGDLR
+960 
-973 LFRAA
+973 
-978 DYFYRSFFT
+978 
-987 HHSYWNYR
+987 

>member
-22 YGYTLPDVADHNG
+22 YGYTLPTVADHDG

-44 ENAET
+44 ENTEN
-49 RIKEQLHTAAI
+49 RIKEQLHTAGI
-60 PFRILFKESAMRSDG
+60 PFKVLFKESAMRSDG
-75 TCFTDKDIHR
+75 TCFTDKDVHR
-85 LLRHKG
+85 LLKHKG
-91 YRQLNEGEDR
+91 FRQLNEGEDR
-101 NEWFCC
+101 NEWFYC

-114 IIEEVRTGVRFE
+114 TIEEVRTCIRFE

-150 EQAKKEDPTRPPK
+150 EQAKKDDPDRPSK

-178 YQLARAMDFKKI
+178 YQLAKSMDFKRI
-190 LILTFKPAVESAW
+190 LVLTFKPAVESAW

-215 WQFVSNKEARF
+215 WQFVSNKEAKF
-226 DAKQL
+226 DAKEL
-231 DEQFEACDKTKS
+231 DEQFDECDGTKP

-256 NDAGGIKA
+256 NSAGGIKA
-264 KNEFIHSTNW
+264 KNEFIHTTNW

-298 DEENNDFDIEKYQ
+298 DEENDDFDIEKYQ
-311 KEEAGNAINETF
+311 KEEAGNAINESF
-323 LPISAFH
+323 LPITSNH

-351 VFNWTYSDEQ
+351 IFNWTYSDEQ

-367 AGKAEE
+367 SGKAED

-384 LTYKVPDSIT
+384 MTYKVPDSIT

-410 FRAEYEEKGKPE
+410 FRAECEEKDKPE
-422 SARFVYEDYVQ
+422 TARFVYEDYVQ

-476 PNVASCY
+476 PNIASCY
-483 AMYNLLRQKQN
+483 AMYNLLKQKQN
-494 NFFDDYKV
+494 NFFSDYKI
-502 IVCAGTRAG
+502 IVCAGTKAG
-511 IGIDALAPVLNAMGD
+511 IGLDALAPVLNAMGD

-576 IKDEHGNREV
+576 IKDEHGNREII
-586 VKQECYV
+586 KKECYV
-593 FDFALERALHQ
+593 FDFALERALRQ

-627 SFLPVL
+627 NFLPVL

-714 KKLKKEKGDALT
+714 KKLKKEKGDNLT
-726 KEEKKELSEDEKK
+726 KQEKKEISEDEKK

-795 DILCSIGLFDPEK
+795 DVLCSIGLFDPEK

-815 FRKYENSSLSY
+815 FRKYENSSLNY

-834 EAVGG
+834 ESIGG

-854 KQQATIAD
+854 KQQATVTD
-862 LTDAISPTDT
+862 LSDAIISATETKTAPESSASAKIDT
-872 NTQHKTSGIVRSV
+872 TSAKKTVNPE
-885 TTTHKPVVSQ
+885 KQ
-895 PASEIDWNK
+895 EKQQIDWEH
-904 ILASVSVG
+904 ILADVGVG
-912 TIVNHKTFGDGI
+912 TTVKHKLFGEGTI
-924 VVWMDNAKK
+924 SKMDKAKK
-933 HIRVKFANGEK
+933 YIHVKFKKGEK
-944 PFIFPSAFP
+944 QFVFPDAFI
-953 KTNPTSK
+953 
-960 HRLHISRAGGDLR
+960 GGFLS
-973 LFRAA
+973 LQ
-978 DYFYRSFFT
+978 
-987 HHSYWNYR
+987 

>member
-22 YGYTLPDVADHNG
+22 YGYTLLDVADHNG
-35 YIKIGYTDR
+35 YIKIGFTDR
-44 ENAET
+44 EDTEA
-49 RIKEQLHTAAI
+49 RIREQLHTAAI
-60 PFRILFKESAMRSDG
+60 RFNILFKESAMRADG
-75 TCFTDKDIHR
+75 TCFTDKDVHR
-85 LLRHKG
+85 LLKHKG
-91 YRQLNEGEDR
+91 FHQLNEGHDK
-101 NEWFCC
+101 NEWFKC
-107 SEKEALE
+107 SETDAKIAIKE
-114 IIEEVRTGVRFE
+114 IRTGVRFD
-126 GQRTWNFSMRKEQQ
+126 GQRTWDFGMRDEQKI
-140 TAVQMAKDYF
+140 AVNMTKSYF
-150 EQAKKEDPTRPPK
+150 EQAKSEDAGRPPK

-178 YQLARAMDFKKI
+178 YQLAKSMDLKKI

-203 QEDLSHHIDFAG
+203 QEDLTHHVDFKD
-215 WQFVSNKEARF
+215 WQFVSNKEAKF
-226 DAKQL
+226 DATSL
-231 DEQFEACDKTKS
+231 DRQFKACDKSKP
-243 IVVFGSFQDLLGT
+243 IVVFGSFQDMLGT
-256 NDAGGIKA
+256 NTAGGIKA
-264 KNEFIHSTNW
+264 KNEFIHETNW

-279 DEYHFGAW
+279 DEYHYGAW

-298 DEENNDFDIEKYQ
+298 DEENNDFDLEKYQ

-323 LPISAFH
+323 LPITAFH

-367 AGKAEE
+367 NKSEP
-373 NPYAALPKMIM
+373 NPYLALPKMYM

-394 NVATNEGYD
+394 MNVALNEGYD

-410 FRAEYEEKGKPE
+410 FRAELTQKGDYS
-422 SARFVYEDYVQ
+422 SAKFVYENDVQ
-433 NWLKMIQGNYM
+433 KWLDLIRGKGNI
-444 PVDGLKLGAERP
+444 VDGLKMGSEKP

-471 TLWFL
+471 TLWYL

-483 AMYNLLRQKQN
+483 AMNNLLRQKQN
-494 NFFDDYKV
+494 NFFDDYKI
-502 IVCAGTRAG
+502 IVCAGTDAG
-511 IGIDALAPVLNAMGD
+511 IGLDALYPVLNAMDD

-538 KLTTGVTVRPWAGVF
+538 KLTTGVTVRPWTGVL
-553 MLRNLKSPET
+553 MLRNLKSPES

-576 IKDEHGNREV
+576 IKNEHGDREII
-586 VKQECYV
+586 KKECYV
-593 FDFALERALHQ
+593 FDFALERALQQ
-604 ISDYSCRLK
+604 ISEYSCRLK
-613 VDDTSPEQKVSEFI
+613 VDDTSTEQKVAEFI
-627 SFLPVL
+627 DFLPVL

-675 DTLKKLQ
+675 DTLKALQ
-682 SNQDALDALMN
+682 ENEEALNALMN

-714 KKLKKEKGDALT
+714 KKAKKEKGENLT
-726 KEEKKELSEDEKK
+726 AKEKKELTEDEKK

-762 YLTDYREQTIKDVIT
+762 YLTDYREQTLKDVIT
-777 QIEPELFKK
+777 QIEPNLFQK

-795 DILCSIGLFDPEK
+795 NVLCDIKLFDPEK

-834 EAVGG
+834 ESIGG
-839 WDTVLRREEYEALYS
+839 WDTVLRREEYDALYS
-854 KQQATIAD
+854 KQQSSMVDFKEIIAPIEIKPEKRTEPPKEQAKPTKKQSEDKTIP
-862 LTDAISPTDT
+862 PTT
-872 NTQHKTSGIVRSV
+872 VE
-885 TTTHKPVVSQ
+885 KPVQ
-895 PASEIDWNK
+895 EEPEIDWES
-904 ILASVSVG
+904 ILASVELGVSVK
-912 TIVNHKTFGDGI
+912 HKIFGIGKI
-924 VVWMDNAKK
+924 TWMDKARKYMR
-933 HIRVKFANGEK
+933 ISFDINGMKVEK
-944 PFIFPSAFP
+944 QFIYP
-953 KTNPTSK
+953 
-960 HRLHISRAGGDLR
+960 D
-973 LFRAA
+973 
-978 DYFYRSFFT
+978 SFIDGFLT
-987 HHSYWNYR
+987 LTEE

>member
-22 YGYTLPDVADHNG
+22 YCYCLPGVADHDG
-35 YIKIGYTDR
+35 YIKVGYTDR
-44 ENAET
+44 VDVDK
-49 RIKEQLHTAAI
+49 RIREQLHTAA
-60 PFRILFKESAMRSDG
+60 LNCKVLLKESAMRSDG
-75 TCFTDKDIHR
+75 TCFTDKDVHR
-85 LLRHKG
+85 ILRRKG
-91 YRQLNEGEDR
+91 FAQLKAGADR
-101 NEWFCC
+101 NEWFACTE
-107 SEKEALE
+107 SDVLAAITEL
-114 IIEEVRTGVRFE
+114 RTGKRMD
-126 GQRTWNFSMRKEQQ
+126 GQRTWTFAMRNEQKA
-140 TAVQMAKDYF
+140 AVEMTLNYF
-150 EQAKKEDPTRPPK
+150 KQAKAEDNARPPK

-178 YQLARAMDFKKI
+178 YQLARQMGARKI
-190 LILTFKPAVESAW
+190 LVLTFKPAVESAW
-203 QEDLSHHIDFAG
+203 QEDLCRHVDFDG

-226 DAKQL
+226 DARKL
-231 DEQFEACDKTKS
+231 DEQYAACDQTKPV
-243 IVVFGSFQDLLGT
+243 VVFGSFQDILGT
-256 NDAGGIKA
+256 NEAGGIKA
-264 KNEFIHSTNW
+264 KNEFIHATNW

-279 DEYHFGAW
+279 DEYHYGAW

-298 DEENNDFDIEKYQ
+298 DEENDDFDPEKYQ

-323 LPISAFH
+323 LPITAFH

-361 SAKENW
+361 NAKENW
-367 AGKAEE
+367 KGEGA
-373 NPYAALPKMIM
+373 NPYAALPKMVM

-394 NVATNEGYD
+394 ANVAINEGYD

-410 FRAEYEEKGKPE
+410 FRAELAEKGKPE
-422 SARFVYEDYVQ
+422 TARFVYEDDVQ
-433 NWLKMIQGNYM
+433 KWLRMIQGNYM

-456 PMPFSDTTLLNVLSH
+456 PMPYSDTTLLNVLSH

-494 NFFDDYKV
+494 AFFDDYKV
-502 IVCAGTRAG
+502 IVCAGTKAG
-511 IGIDALAPVLNAMGD
+511 IGLDALAPVLAAMDD

-553 MLRNLKSPET
+553 MLRNLNSPET

-576 IKDEHGNREV
+576 TVDEQGNRQV
-586 VKQECYV
+586 IKQECYI

-613 VDDTSPEQKVSEFI
+613 VDETSPEQKVRDFI

-675 DTLKKLQ
+675 DTLRKLQ
-682 SNQDALDALMN
+682 KSPEALDALMR
-693 IEGFRSLNS
+693 IEGFRSLNT
-702 EIQTIINRSEKV
+702 EIQTIINRSEKI
-714 KKLKKEKGDALT
+714 KKIKKEHGDNITPEQKRELT
-726 KEEKKELSEDEKK
+726 DEEKQT
-739 AKSLRKQVQ
+739 KSLRKQVQ

-777 QIEPELFKK
+777 QIEPELFRK
-786 VTGLSVKDF
+786 VTGLTVKDF
-795 DILCSIGLFDPEK
+795 DVLCSIGLFDSEK

-815 FRKYENSSLSY
+815 FRKYENASLSY
-826 TGIDKHEG
+826 TGVDKHEG

-839 WDTVLRREEYEALYS
+839 WDTVLRREEYEALYG
-854 KQQATIAD
+854 KQQASLTSFEEIILPQDNEMTTTSSAEHTANDNLTTESGTNAQNGTTVQTPGAAQTASTIAKI
-862 LTDAISPTDT
+862 AEPT
-872 NTQHKTSGIVRSV
+872 
-885 TTTHKPVVSQ
+885 KP
-895 PASEIDWNK
+895 DWAT
-904 ILASVSVG
+904 ILAPVMIG
-912 TIVNHKTFGDGI
+912 TTVTHKTFGQGTVTKLDKTLKYLTVSFVAGQKNFVFPNAFIDGFL
-924 VVWMDNAKK
+924 K
-933 HIRVKFANGEK
+933 
-944 PFIFPSAFP
+944 
-953 KTNPTSK
+953 
-960 HRLHISRAGGDLR
+960 L
-973 LFRAA
+973 
-978 DYFYRSFFT
+978 
-987 HHSYWNYR
+987 

>member
-7 LSDILHNRP
+7 LSEILHTRP

-22 YGYTLPDVADHNG
+22 YGYVLPDVKDHDG

-44 ENAET
+44 DVVT
-49 RIKEQLHTAAI
+49 RIKEQLHAAAVD
-60 PFRILFKESAMRSDG
+60 FKVLFKESAMRPDG
-75 TCFTDKDIHR
+75 TCFTDKDVHR

-91 YRQLNEGEDR
+91 FLQLNEGEDR
-101 NEWFCC
+101 NEWFRCTLTD
-107 SEKEALE
+107 ALTA
-114 IIEEVRTGVRFE
+114 IEELRTETRFE
-126 GQRTWNFSMRKEQQ
+126 GQRTWNFSMRGEQKA
-140 TAVQMAKDYF
+140 AVEMTKAYF
-150 EQAKKEDPTRPPK
+150 DRAKEDDPEHPPK

-178 YQLARAMDFKKI
+178 YELCKAMDFKKI
-190 LILTFKPAVESAW
+190 LVLTFKPAVESAW
-203 QEDLSHHIDFAG
+203 QEDLARHVHFKG
-215 WQFVSNKEARF
+215 WQFVSNKEAKF
-226 DAKQL
+226 DAKKL
-231 DEQFEACDKTKS
+231 DEQYDACDKS
-243 IVVFGSFQDLLGT
+243 RPIVVFGSFQDLLGT
-256 NDAGGIKA
+256 NDLGGIKA
-264 KNEFIHSTNW
+264 KNEFIHTTNW
-274 DLVVF
+274 DVIVF

-298 DEENNDFDIEKYQ
+298 DEEDNDFDLEKYQ
-311 KEEAGNAINETF
+311 LEEAGNAINESF
-323 LPISAFH
+323 LPITSRH

-361 SAKENW
+361 AAKENW
-367 AGKAEE
+367 DGALGE
-373 NPYAALPKMIM
+373 NPYAALPKMVM

-394 NVATNEGYD
+394 ANVAINEGYD

-410 FRAEYEEKGKPE
+410 FRAEAAEKGKVE
-422 SARFVYEDYVQ
+422 SARFVYEEDVQ
-433 NWLKMIQGNYM
+433 KWLKMIQGNYM

-483 AMYNLLRQKQN
+483 AMYNLLKQKQN
-494 NFFDDYKV
+494 SFFDDYKIV
-502 IVCAGTRAG
+502 VCAGTKAG
-511 IGIDALAPVLNAMGD
+511 IGLDALRPVLNAMGD

-576 IKDEHGNREV
+576 VINDHGDKEV
-586 VKQECYV
+586 IKQECYI

-604 ISDYSCRLK
+604 IADYSCRWK
-613 VDDTSPEQKVSEFI
+613 VDDSSPEQKVADFI

-633 AFDGSSMNRIDAQDI
+633 AFDGASMNRIDAQDI

-682 SNQDALDALMN
+682 NNQEAMDALMR
-693 IEGFRSLNS
+693 IEGFRSLNA
-702 EIQTIINRSEKV
+702 EIQTIINRSEKI
-714 KKLKKEKGDALT
+714 KKIKKEGDGKKTPKEVSA
-726 KEEKKELSEDEKK
+726 EEKEI
-739 AKSLRKQVQ
+739 KSLRKQVQ

-762 YLTDYREQTIKDVIT
+762 YLTDFREQTIKDVIT
-777 QIEPELFKK
+777 QIEPELFYK
-786 VTGLSVKDF
+786 VTGLTVKDF
-795 DILCSIGLFDPEK
+795 ETLCSIGLFDPEK

-826 TGIDKHEG
+826 TGIDKHAG

-839 WDTVLRREEYEALYS
+839 WDTVLRREEYDALYS
-854 KQQATIAD
+854 KQQAT
-862 LTDAISPTDT
+862 LTDFEKAVLPGAYLDDSVIERQATTKADDKDESEQGKDIWETILANVKAGD
-872 NTQHKTSGIVRSV
+872 SV
-885 TTTHKPVVSQ
+885 THK
-895 PASEIDWNK
+895 K
-904 ILASVSVG
+904 
-912 TIVNHKTFGDGI
+912 FGDGTI
-924 VVWMDNAKK
+924 TWIGVDKK
-933 HIRVKFANGEK
+933 YLKVKFAVGEK
-944 PFIFPSAFP
+944 QFIFPDAFVMGFLTL
-953 KTNPTSK
+953 K
-960 HRLHISRAGGDLR
+960 
-973 LFRAA
+973 
-978 DYFYRSFFT
+978 
-987 HHSYWNYR
+987 

>member
-7 LSDILHNRP
+7 LSEILHTRP

-22 YGYTLPDVADHNG
+22 YGYILPDLKDHDG

-44 ENAET
+44 KDTET
-49 RIKEQLHTAAI
+49 RIREQLHAAAVG
-60 PFRILFKESAMRSDG
+60 FKILFKESAMRPDG
-75 TCFTDKDIHR
+75 TCFTDKDVHR

-91 YRQLNEGEDR
+91 FLQLNEGEDR
-101 NEWFCC
+101 NEWFKCTLTD
-107 SEKEALE
+107 ALTA
-114 IIEEVRTGVRFE
+114 IEELRTETRFE
-126 GQRTWNFSMRKEQQ
+126 GQRTWNFSMRNEQKA
-140 TAVQMAKDYF
+140 AVEMTKAYF
-150 EQAKKEDPTRPPK
+150 EQAKTDDPARSPK

-178 YQLARAMDFKKI
+178 YELCKAMGFKKI
-190 LILTFKPAVESAW
+190 LVLTFKPAVESAW
-203 QEDLSHHIDFAG
+203 QEDLSHHVDFKG
-215 WQFVSNKEARF
+215 WQFVSNKEAKF
-226 DAKQL
+226 DAKKL
-231 DEQFEACDKTKS
+231 DEQYDACDKTQP

-264 KNEFIHSTNW
+264 KNEFIHTTNW
-274 DLVVF
+274 DIVIF

-298 DEENNDFDIEKYQ
+298 DEENDDFDLEKYQ
-311 KEEAGNAINETF
+311 REEAGNAINETF
-323 LPISAFH
+323 LPITSAH

-361 SAKENW
+361 AAKENW
-367 AGKAEE
+367 DKSLGE
-373 NPYAALPKMIM
+373 NPYAALPK
-384 LTYKVPDSIT
+384 L
-394 NVATNEGYD
+394 
-403 EFDINEF
+403 
-410 FRAEYEEKGKPE
+410 E
-422 SARFVYEDYVQ
+422 SARFVYEDDVQ
-433 NWLKMIQGNYM
+433 KWLKMIQGNYM

-483 AMYNLLRQKQN
+483 AMYNLLKQKQN

-502 IVCAGTRAG
+502 IVCAGTKAG
-511 IGIDALAPVLNAMGD
+511 IGLDALRPVLNAMGD

-576 IKDEHGNREV
+576 IVNDKGDKEV
-586 VKQECYV
+586 IKQECYI

-682 SNQDALDALMN
+682 NNQDALDALMR
-693 IEGFRSLNS
+693 IEGFRSLNT

-714 KKLKKEKGDALT
+714 KKLKKEKGDELT
-726 KEEKKELSEDEKK
+726 LSEKKELTEDEKK

-762 YLTDYREQTIKDVIT
+762 YLTDYREQTVKDVIT
-777 QIEPELFKK
+777 QIEPELFQK
-786 VTGLSVKDF
+786 VTGLTVKDF
-795 DILCSIGLFDPEK
+795 DVLCSIGLFDAEK

-815 FRKYENSSLSY
+815 FRKYENSSLAY
-826 TGIDKHEG
+826 TGIDKHEN

-839 WDTVLRREEYEALYS
+839 WDTVLRREEYEALYF
-854 KQQATIAD
+854 KQQATM
-862 LTDAISPTDT
+862 TDFEKSLIPEKYRDKGSPSKAETILSELAAEKAIQAPED
-872 NTQHKTSGIVRSV
+872 KW
-885 TTTHKPVVSQ
+885 
-895 PASEIDWNK
+895 EK
-904 ILASVSVG
+904 ILADVKVSDV
-912 TIVNHKTFGDGI
+912 VSHKKFGDGTI
-924 VVWMDNAKK
+924 TWIGADKK
-933 HIRVKFANGEK
+933 YMRVKFPVGEK
-944 PFIFPSAFP
+944 QFIFPDAFVQGFLEL
-953 KTNPTSK
+953 K
-960 HRLHISRAGGDLR
+960 
-973 LFRAA
+973 
-978 DYFYRSFFT
+978 
-987 HHSYWNYR
+987 